1 MAAPSIIEND
11 KGIPTYISPTAR
23 QNLAARVGNEP
34 IPVNIGTT
42 MTGNLPK
49 NQEYLQGYAYNR
61 LELGAKTPEQYQ
73 YQAQSS
79 WDAFKNGLT
88 QFGSEAILG
97 TLKSA
102 ATLLDLPQYVN
113 IAMNKEK
120 EYNTL
125 FGEYIDEISE
135 GVRERNPVF
144 GTEEVELANPKFW
157 ASLLPDLGTTVS
169 LFLPTGAAV
178 KGLSLATKG
187 IIGANKA
194 GGIAGKV
201 ANHIIKNRDTYKGV
215 GAAMISRTMES
226 SLEAEQTLK
235 ESYEKY
241 LSEGYGD
248 EQAKELA
255 GKDARNTYVANL
267 PLVLLDAVQYSSLYK
282 GMFNP
287 LRGARAAE
295 RALENTTS
303 NAILK
308 AARGVYKAGKALSG
322 PAIEAGEELLQF
334 GIQKEASKTDSATNT
349 LLEAISNLPNYVSD
363 PEAQKAMI
371 SGAFGGG
378 VFEGL
383 SYAQRKLFKQDAEID
398 DDLRAGK
405 IAGAHYKSL
414 KTFMDIM
421 NEDRIKLEKL
431 QNQGKQDQFIS
442 KVDTFLDAAKSD
454 TDNFKPDDIEELE
467 LVRKNYNEK
476 LADYI
481 NKGFSGDMLNKI
493 VEEDIKATI
502 FSNLKD
508 KLSITKPRSPQVTDR
523 ELRFK
528 ALSLLEEMESNNID
542 FSKTSKIKAG
552 RILREVRREKR
563 TLLEEMQQE
572 PDFELAKLNRKI
584 KPDSKYREALTVQS
598 NIEIATVLANIA
610 NNNLNRYTNKDILKD
625 DIAIDKLIES
635 YKDLSDYKKKFT
647 NPDEYLNYLDKLSKE
662 SNDEDLNIVINSI
675 YDDLIEESLR
685 EDKEVNPIL
694 EQKIA
699 DKNLFE
705 FNKEKITADINA
717 PYDSLISTPIVSTQS
732 NIYLTNNKEIKPG
745 LFLQTKDSKKDIG
758 VVLGIDTKGVRI
770 LDVKTGKIFTDTK
783 DSVNNTLKTGTFRT
797 TTIDGVNYIVA
808 TKMLIDI
815 NTGEIIIPKTLEDKI
830 LFRKATLDVFSTSVI
845 AKIEDSRKKALITS
859 DMMVRDAEKLYAIE
873 QEKPIDKDFGL
884 LARIFNR
891 TFKKTLGINP
901 KLLIE
906 NSVYSLKYYE
916 KGKAVDRIFI
926 YRDKEFSKQIKVN
939 NILQDDPNYDLYDD
953 TINYVSFKRMLFP
966 TKSEIS
972 VRNINKINNEHDAK
986 YIEALQNDEINA
998 KSAIDT
1004 LLLFNSKPND
1014 AVLIDL
1020 INKSELDN
1028 TSIYNFEEL
1037 LNNNLKDN
1045 TSNDKTAFQ
1054 FISDTR
1060 NHIPNLILPANINTL
1075 LTKYDVFTIDD
1086 GKNIPITLENGNSM
1100 HLTNES
1106 GVLFLINKTTKKL
1119 ELGIIETASMDAD
1132 LINLSVAQAFV
1143 ENTLG
1148 IPVYTA
1154 KRIKDDGSEVNDVT
1168 LISLYTYDDVID
1180 FPYKSGYEF
1189 INQLTDSDSMTLE
1202 DETEKALN
1210 RYSLLEKD
1218 INKFI
1223 KEGKTAVKDLVSIIS
1238 GALNRIKYPPKFS
1251 KEISDNQKIKS
1262 YIKDFNDIINN
1273 INQPNV
1279 QDLIVRDE
1287 KDLNNDKSINITRGS
1302 DEVIEEEY
1310 APLVTP
1316 TSIEE
1321 IKTTLSKLN
1330 AKEFIISDDSK
1341 QYIDREGNR
1350 YDRVSSIDKTGE
1362 FKGDNKAANRGTIID
1377 EMLRAFIIDN
1387 NVDIDSIYANH
1398 RLKNETDEFTPEF
1411 INDLKDIF
1419 KQVKNVTEEKGL
1431 TLISDIPTLWGT
1443 IRNKKYA
1450 GTIDLLGID
1459 RDNNIYIIDLKTS
1472 TQDRTDAKGKFY
1484 AGYKKSDSIQQ
1495 SGYAELLRQRT
1506 GLTVKNITL
1515 FPIQTTLNTSTK
1527 KYTKARPN
1535 VTAVT
1540 NDIEKQ
1546 KADVERRRLEEL
1558 SRIAN
1563 KYFPNTKFTNILYHG
1578 TRGQE
1583 RFEQFDENKIGEL
1596 DSGYF
1601 GKGIYLTPNKSVAE
1615 GYAKPYNGIILYT
1628 VVNLQNPLRTDANQA
1643 NSGITLDNNDG
1654 AIVTL
1659 GEDLLGLSEKPVNPN
1674 EVVEVVL
1681 KKADQIQILSEE
1693 ESRQVDEINAK
1704 YDAELDALEQSKPSK
1719 EVKYTML
1726 AEIDRNIFPIDA
1738 KQSEERITGD
1748 RVDNNDIDV
1757 NDYILTN
1764 GDVHVHNGVTFLY
1777 TENRTPGIINPDNTV
1792 TDIKGNKIKKNVKKF
1807 FLRNKYNKVKAALY
1821 NTVSKVK
1828 PLVLNNKYVK
1838 QIIYMDNAAY
1848 SMLSIL
1854 SPEVTKSFND
1864 AGVYLY
1870 GDMILKYYNENNPN
1884 NQITVLNEDVL
1895 KSIKLADVDTY
1906 VQNAINTGSVK
1917 SVIKKLR
1924 YNNLSDYTNDK
1935 GAKSLFRVDAKVL
1948 FDYLLDANYIE
1959 DIKNPKVKEI
1969 RDAVNNFSKTIKE
1982 GELINDYNDIVNKLF
1997 GEVTGANVEE
2007 ALNNL
2012 VKRFNSIKSTY
2023 TKKYKTYTLNPIPEK
2038 EKEPEQPQESQE
2050 IPEEGDFF
2058 IQSDL
2063 FEGVPLQEGQAY
2075 QSANPSKNK
2084 LISADEWRND
2094 FNRIMG
2100 TNYSV
2105 DELKTEHEEINESD
2119 QVQYLY
2125 VGEGV
2130 VEGTTV
2136 YKVISFVEKN
2146 NKKIPLGLVDTL
2158 PNVLKKKKGKYDPK
2172 ETKEFFINIVKLI
2185 AEGKLFPN
2193 QVITGVKGVIGKIMY
2208 TNKHDQRTQLNQ
2220 FKNIDYNIVKVK
2232 NGSLTKHYNDGQTT
2246 IPTSSIINYNKVLD
2260 DSKKN
2265 PRSSFYYMVFPV
2277 SSTKYVL
2284 HMINSEEFMMSDN
2297 DIERLFSIKDYNQ
2310 LLSYANRFN
2319 LTTDVKNFIIANET
2333 NVGTEDFIKK
2343 ALTFFSKNDKGLP
2356 SNVRKVR
2363 NINNFEPSDFQD
2375 IYVNIGIHGFMNTN
2389 FIVSNKYI
2397 TEGDIKINV
2406 EPITRKKDDVTESG
2420 KRKRSIAKG
2429 LVSAKLSRENAL
2441 NNLKRILPEGYDV
2454 RFYET
2459 LIKDGNDYLWGY
2471 VSQNVIGLSD
2481 QGRIGEEYHEA
2492 FHVVFNAFI
2501 NQTERERLLGH
2512 VKNYYKS
2519 NSNNSY
2525 TDEQLSDPEFAEEL
2539 LADLYRD
2546 FALAYDE
2553 QGNKSILSW
2562 IKDIPSAI
2570 IRFFKRLFNLETSI
2584 QRDKQKLDKFFR
2596 SISSGKFTKNSAELI
2611 KSFKA
2616 SKAISLSTFNGTEKA
2631 EIIKMFSSIA
2641 LDDDI
2646 YDLTK
2651 PSTLLNNFSDPEK
2664 SVLTSITGESTLT
2677 ALIKKINKNNSI
2689 TPDNFSKL
2697 QNIVKGLRRDVDV
2710 INNNGI
2716 IELVKSK
2723 DILEPEFGDLHSFLV
2738 KSFAKYGY
2746 IINDANLNEIVYDY
2760 NNENEDI
2767 NNIENEAELEKGEEE
2782 VEQKEGFLIKKFLE
2796 APHLKLRGKAKIL
2809 LSLINTGATDMF
2821 GFGINLKFTPTEA
2834 THKFLSAFG
2843 GSVDVEHLKFRM
2855 QRMSESNDT
2864 FYKHLYEDCEELFL
2878 DKTNVYSELWNTL
2891 GKLSK
2896 ADFYNTYVRQVGMF
2910 DEGSGTFI
2918 TRINANIDDLQSK
2931 LYKKF
2936 RDIETVIKKI
2946 YSDLPKT
2953 DNELLLQK
2961 FAENYT
2967 SQEDVKGTLEN
2978 RIGLTAL
2985 MNFIGYN
2992 DIDETVKSIND
3003 TAPLNYY
3010 QNISKVPNEDL
3021 RALADLFK
3029 SFYVRYDEIYKS
3041 NNFDKLSE
3049 ISKDLNKRDNKILL
3063 SVLAKKLPN
3072 DIASTHRTLDDKLY
3086 YDWQTPNAVSRLI
3099 NLINST
3105 KDVTKIGRET
3115 IPFKTMEEIY
3125 EKYNVDRLYR
3135 HLPIMSNT
3143 NLKYEE
3149 SNGFIT
3155 DVDLTITK
3163 NEVQNY
3169 SSKDLMLEILNN
3181 IQENSFVSPILSDSG
3196 RQVYIG
3202 GIDMVNYDKASLGL
3216 LRLVLIENNRRLT
3229 NGGDTFKNYNN
3240 NKSKLYI
3247 FPELENIL
3255 PDTIVDF
3262 EGLTNTEIN
3271 DLLQEEKYSNI
3282 LTTIKSLVNQNA
3294 LELKNSLIEEEIL
3307 NPDNTWQIDLIRE
3320 PKLKDLNNLDLQLQT
3335 LVANHIFNHTQLVYL
3350 LIGDPAYYKSL
3361 EDLVKRAKQIISPA
3375 SVINVDATFKKKTSN
3390 DYDVSD
3396 IITVDRDMR
3405 VFIEKD
3411 VERDSI
3417 NQPEL
3422 AKLNKEIGNG
3432 YKNVNLTDG
3441 QSITD
3446 DIAYRNRLIAENI
3459 WTDELQEYMDDS
3471 MKGYPASRLTL
3482 EKAGLQI
3489 KEGETKEQY
3498 IFRIRKQS
3506 DFKVIKPYYF
3516 SMINQSED
3524 VVNEETGEVS
3534 TRDFIVPFQKKD
3546 SELRISPYYGLK
3558 TINGVENVM
3567 YNPYYYKLLT
3577 EVFGYTIEQETLR
3590 EIVENGVKKNIV
3602 INNHKV
3608 TYNAKNR
3615 KADIVSFES
3624 TLKTFVKIPKEGN
3637 AIVTVPFE
3645 HWGRQMETPKGH
3657 YNNDVTLGTQIR
3669 KLITKRVNQSA
3680 NIIRRFKNN
3689 VVESV
3694 LVIQEE
3700 FNQLLIDDIKR
3711 AEQRFL
3717 KMVQKGGKRDA
3728 KKVLRLLRTE
3738 INSRN
3743 NPSQYLEALEVIGES
3758 DSNSEILTKLPASH
3772 PFHTEKIQNI
3782 LFSIH
3787 RKKVNRM
3794 KFKSGYKLAN
3804 ASSIGFEK
3812 QPQII
3817 FNNPAN
3823 PKEGIKHFEVY
3834 APIHD
3839 TRLYEFVDEGSG
3851 LIPKSRM
3858 SEIETKYPGILDGVV
3873 YRIPTED
3880 KYSMYKIKI
3889 IGFIADETGAI
3900 FMPDVATTRSGL
3912 DFDID
3917 KMFGMFL
3924 NTPLTLDQYAFNKLE
3939 AMANQ
3944 HNQLINDYISNELS
3958 YSFKVLKRV
3967 VESGLA
3973 SETDI
3978 IGYNNVVA
3986 KMKELDAKLF
3996 EAMNKELNDTDFN
4009 DEYKDYVA
4017 QIESDNKKLQI
4028 MMDILSSE
4036 HTVIEQMT
4044 PGGFEDM
4051 ELHALELQY
4060 IERLSEGYMLDGV
4073 MTKYTK
4079 EEFFTKLEEFR
4090 NLNKKAKQEA
4100 VITKKK
4106 FWDIGNM
4113 SKTIKRMNVG
4123 KKVLGAAANYNAM
4136 SAVVEKYK
4144 ITQGKALK
4152 LEKSEDN
4159 KKIWSIVKY
4168 NNKELKQNI
4177 TDLKDLDEV
4186 QKNIGTGMIVAA
4198 SADNGKTSTLEPL
4211 GIDFDNFTTYVGLY
4225 GYGFPRR
4232 TIEKILKVYN
4242 SYSKKYDTL
4251 DILHTMESNNN
4262 YNITNDRLDY
4272 ALFNQSIED
4281 VDINGNVTINEDI
4294 LSLLQAVD
4302 IVINGSVFPEGKR
4315 GKGAAKQGLRVV
4327 RLFKRLKY
4335 GDNGLGTN
4343 LFESADIVNDIIS
4356 YKQKLA
4362 EERDT
4367 ELSYIMNDPKLFAN
4381 VSRNKMVTG
4390 LEQML
4395 TIMGIPFNM
4404 IKIYSKY
4411 RIPEEY
4417 TKKFYYAIYSYLHK
4431 NYIDEFNNPNR
4442 YDNMQGEYKK
4452 KVTRVTNAVNHLRD
4466 FKKAYPNNIFL
4477 KQLNIDTVSNKIFF
4491 TEERKKDDAL
4501 IESTMDD
4508 FQKLLDSNEYIIVT
4522 DKYTG
4527 KEVKIN
4533 TSDFANDLVYYTIQ
4547 AYGFTYNYQSFS
4559 YLIPPDYYNDNIKNY
4574 TASITDLFNKTIEN
4588 EGIMNSIHV
4597 EFLLNNPDMIKR
4609 DTFGIERTYQ
4619 NYTLLIE
4626 DYIEFLKLQ
4635 SLDDKE
4641 YLEKIPS
4648 IVGNSFLEQMFSLGV
4663 DRPLGSL
4670 TYQNPFNEGSN
4681 KNKLNPQSVLTLM
4694 KDFTVEPMKFYTVF
4708 KYKGEVFVKIEEDDF
4723 SVKYMIAK
4731 SNNVINSKSFQS
4743 RLTEKIQGLRNIKAI
4758 NVTDATAT
4766 QYVDYGLYSQSF
4778 MMSYLPDVSG
4788 DLNIPRVKSREQRLS
4803 TIDAVYR
4810 PVETVDK
4817 VKIIDI
4823 LTQQRKPGTSTFIK
4837 TLYDL
4842 ANKYNVS
4849 VLDIIK
4855 NTGDVGNTTLY
4866 NELVQKSNS
4875 KNLEVDFHYFDD
4887 ILTISE
4893 SSVQEKE
4900 GEENGNEL
4908 PQTIFDVIR
4917 KLNETIGSNLDNL
4930 LLNLKDEY
4938 AGKLIYATPGAGKT
4952 FIASMSKNVIDF
4964 DNLLAQHITKID
4976 STAVRQP
4983 GQTIQNFIYSNIGV
4997 FGFQNNAYNEAL
5009 KLMKNGYT
5017 VLTGSKELIK
5027 VSDYVFTMPSTQ
5039 RFNKESPESKAIRLQ
5054 EEIELANRFNKPIT
5068 EISNLQD
5075 VLVEKPRVEETKLT
5089 VEIINSKYTRA
5100 DVMNNPDT
5108 AYVFTEN
5115 TYSMSE
5121 FPDRVGGG
5129 TAVIRGLKNAYG
5141 IVTRKK
5147 YDYDTK
5153 EKVDYADTP
5162 EDFQEFTEI
5171 NETLIDYIKESGK
5184 SKIVFP
5190 PRFANDKAKLPTRF
5204 AEWLQTALLDNF
5216 GLVTE
5221 LNFTKTGLISK
5232 SVLSQQDDIQSKI
5245 DFQVE
5250 TSGNTIGEMYR
5261 NRTIKN
5267 ASADA
5272 TIAIAVNFETPGE
5285 KLTKSS
5291 VVNQGKKY
5299 IPIDA
5304 KVLEVTESR
5313 VNKVVDM
5320 LNSVNAKTLNIAGNG
5335 IYTMKGLYT
5344 QEQLDEFS
5352 YQLLKA
5358 ITESPNLKNKIVSI
5372 RSGGQTGF
5380 DEAGA
5385 KAGIRLGIPTTVLAP
5400 KGWSFRNIDSMD
5412 ISNEKMF
5419 KERFKTIQQPETQT
5433 KIKYSNEELKQNSN
5447 IENDAIKFTRKDS
5460 QTDKG
5465 YFEEFSNFTPSNVEI
5480 IDNMGLKY
5488 KTVEH
5493 YYQSQKTLNKLERE
5507 KFTDKSMTANQAKKL
5522 GNNKDELTLRSDWET
5537 IKYDVMREGLRQK
5550 FQDKSFMDLLKST
5563 GNKQI
5568 IEWTWW
5574 GDKIWGMS
5582 DKDSKGANAL
5592 GKLLME
5598 LRGTTDT
5605 NEFDKGSGFENE
5617 DNCKTRK

>member
-1 MAAPSIIEND
+1 
-11 KGIPTYISPTAR
+11 
-23 QNLAARVGNEP
+23 
-34 IPVNIGTT
+34 
-42 MTGNLPK
+42 
-49 NQEYLQGYAYNR
+49 
-61 LELGAKTPEQYQ
+61 
-73 YQAQSS
+73 
-79 WDAFKNGLT
+79 
-88 QFGSEAILG
+88 
-97 TLKSA
+97 
-102 ATLLDLPQYVN
+102 
-113 IAMNKEK
+113 
-120 EYNTL
+120 
-125 FGEYIDEISE
+125 
-135 GVRERNPVF
+135 
-144 GTEEVELANPKFW
+144 
-157 ASLLPDLGTTVS
+157 
-169 LFLPTGAAV
+169 
-178 KGLSLATKG
+178 
-187 IIGANKA
+187 
-194 GGIAGKV
+194 
-201 ANHIIKNRDTYKGV
+201 
-215 GAAMISRTMES
+215 
-226 SLEAEQTLK
+226 
-235 ESYEKY
+235 
-241 LSEGYGD
+241 
-248 EQAKELA
+248 
-255 GKDARNTYVANL
+255 
-267 PLVLLDAVQYSSLYK
+267 
-282 GMFNP
+282 
-287 LRGARAAE
+287 
-295 RALENTTS
+295 
-303 NAILK
+303 
-308 AARGVYKAGKALSG
+308 
-322 PAIEAGEELLQF
+322 
-334 GIQKEASKTDSATNT
+334 
-349 LLEAISNLPNYVSD
+349 
-363 PEAQKAMI
+363 
-371 SGAFGGG
+371 

-383 SYAQRKLFKQDAEID
+383 SYAQRKLFKKDAEID
-398 DDLRAGK
+398 NDLEAGRV
-405 IAGAHYKSL
+405 AGAHYKSM

-431 QNQGKQDQFIS
+431 TNEGRANQHIPKADS
-442 KVDTFLDAAKSD
+442 FLEAAKFD
-454 TDNFKPDDIEELE
+454 TDSFTPEDIKTLEELKSKYADRT
-467 LVRKNYNEK
+467 L
-476 LADYI
+476 DYI
-481 NKGFSGDMLNKI
+481 NKGFKGEQLDKI
-493 VEEDIKATI
+493 VEEDMKATI
-502 FSNLKD
+502 FTNLKD
-508 KLSITKPRSPQVTDR
+508 KLAVTKPNSPQVTDK
-523 ELRFK
+523 ELRLK

-563 TLLEEMQQE
+563 ELLKEMQQE
-572 PDFELAKLNRKI
+572 PDFNPEKLNRKI

-598 NIEIATVLANIA
+598 NIETATVLANIA

-625 DIAIDKLIES
+625 DIAIDKMLES
-635 YKDLSDYKKKFT
+635 YEDLLDYKDKFNT
-647 NPDEYLNYLDKLSKE
+647 PDEYINYLDKLSK
-662 SNDEDLNIVINSI
+662 DAKDKDLDFVINSI

-685 EDKEVNPIL
+685 EGKEVNPIL
-694 EQKIA
+694 EQKIT

-705 FNKEKITADINA
+705 FNKQKITADVNA
-717 PYDSLISTPIVSTQS
+717 PYDSLISTPIISTQS
-732 NIYLTNNKEIKPG
+732 SISLTNNKEIKPG
-745 LFLQTKDSKKDIG
+745 LFLQTKDTKKDIG

-845 AKIEDSRKKALITS
+845 AKIEDSRKKALIDS
-859 DMMVRDAEKLYAIE
+859 DMMVMDAEKLYAIDK
-873 QEKPIDKDFGL
+873 QDQPIDKDFGL

-939 NILQDDPNYDLYDD
+939 NVLQDDPNYDLYDD
-953 TINYVSFKRMLFP
+953 TISYVSFKRMLFP
-966 TKSEIS
+966 TKSEID

-998 KSAIDT
+998 QSAIDT
-1004 LLLFNSKPND
+1004 LILFNSKPNS
-1014 AVLIDL
+1014 AVLLDL
-1020 INKSELDN
+1020 INKNELDN
-1028 TSIYNFEEL
+1028 ASIYDFEEL

-1045 TSNDKTAFQ
+1045 KSNDKTASQ

-1060 NHIPNLILPANINTL
+1060 NHVPNLVLPANITAL
-1075 LTKYDVFTIDD
+1075 LKDYDVFTIDD
-1086 GKNIPITLENGNSM
+1086 GKNIPITLDNGNTM

-1106 GVLFLINKTTKKL
+1106 GVLFLIKKDTKKL
-1119 ELGIIETASMDAD
+1119 ELGIIEGIIETASMDAD

-1154 KRIKDDGSEVNDVT
+1154 KRIKADGSEVNDVT
-1168 LISLYTYDDVID
+1168 LISLYTYDDVND

-1202 DETEKALN
+1202 DETEKALK

-1218 INKFI
+1218 VNKFI
-1223 KEGKTAVKDLVSIIS
+1223 KEGKTTVKDLVSIIS
-1238 GALNRIKYPPKFS
+1238 GALSRIKYPPKFS
-1251 KEISDNQKIKS
+1251 KEISDNEKIKS
-1262 YIKDFNDIINN
+1262 YIKEFNDIIIN

-1287 KDLNNDKSINITRGS
+1287 KDLNSDKSINITRGS

-1310 APLVTP
+1310 APLVIP

-1321 IKTTLSKLN
+1321 IKTALSKLN
-1330 AKEFIISDDSK
+1330 TKEFTISDDSK

-1362 FKGDNKAANRGTIID
+1362 FKGDGKAANRGTIID
-1377 EMLRAFIIDN
+1377 EMLRAFIIDS
-1387 NVDIDSIYANH
+1387 NVDIDSMYANH
-1398 RLKNETDEFTPEF
+1398 RLKNDTEEFTPEF

-1419 KQVKNVTEEKGL
+1419 KQVKDITEEKGL

-1459 RDNNIYIIDLKTS
+1459 RNNNIYIIDLKTS
-1472 TQDRTDAKGKFY
+1472 TQDRTDATGKFY
-1484 AGYKKSDSIQQ
+1484 AGYKKSDSNQQ

-1506 GLTVKNITL
+1506 GLTVMNITL
-1515 FPIQTTLNTSTK
+1515 FPIQTTLNKSTK
-1527 KYTKARPN
+1527 KYTKAQVNARVVN
-1535 VTAVT
+1535 NQIDISINEYNEFIDKGIVTENRLNIIANKVKNNEVLSPEET
-1540 NDIEKQ
+1540 AMYSAKTFEINNILVELKNKIDDI
-1546 KADVERRRLEEL
+1546 ERRRKENLEDTGDPFDYV
-1558 SRIAN
+1558 SNQPR
-1563 KYFPNTKFTNILYHG
+1563 TDG
-1578 TRGQE
+1578 
-1583 RFEQFDENKIGEL
+1583 RFN
-1596 DSGYF
+1596 
-1601 GKGIYLTPNKSVAE
+1601 A
-1615 GYAKPYNGIILYT
+1615 LYT
-1628 VVNLQNPLRTDANQA
+1628 TTKEAA
-1643 NSGITLDNNDG
+1643 IFNSYQE
-1654 AIVTL
+1654 A
-1659 GEDLLGLSEKPVNPN
+1659 
-1674 EVVEVVL
+1674 
-1681 KKADQIQILSEE
+1681 
-1693 ESRQVDEINAK
+1693 VDWINAK
-1704 YDAELDALEQSKPSK
+1704 YDAELAALEQSKPSQ
-1719 EVKYTML
+1719 EVRYTMS
-1726 AEIDRNIFPIDA
+1726 AEINREIFPEEA

-1748 RVDNNDIDV
+1748 RIDNNDIDV
-1757 NDYILTN
+1757 NDYIVTN
-1764 GDVHVHNGVTFLY
+1764 GEVHVHNGVTFLY
-1777 TENRTPGIINPDNTV
+1777 TEKRTPGIINPDNTV

-1821 NTVSKVK
+1821 NAVSKIK

-1854 SPEVTKSFND
+1854 NPEVTKSFND

-1884 NQITVLNEDVL
+1884 NQVTVLNEDII
-1895 KSIKLADVDTY
+1895 KSINLADVDTY

-1917 SVIKKLR
+1917 SVIKRLR

-1948 FDYLLDANYIE
+1948 FDYLLDANGIA

-2007 ALNNL
+2007 VLKNL
-2012 VKRFNSIKSTY
+2012 VKRFNNIKSTY
-2023 TKKYKTYTLNPIPEK
+2023 TNKYKTYTLNPIPEK
-2038 EKEPEQPQESQE
+2038 EKEPEQPQEPQE

-2063 FEGVPLQEGQAY
+2063 FEGIPLQEGQAY

-2094 FNRIMG
+2094 FNRIMN
-2100 TNYSV
+2100 TNYSEE
-2105 DELKTEHEEINESD
+2105 DLEIEHKEIKESNK
-2119 QVQYLY
+2119 VQYLY
-2125 VGEGV
+2125 IGEGV

-2158 PNVLKKKKGKYDPK
+2158 PNVLKKKQGKYDPK
-2172 ETKEFFINIVKLI
+2172 ETKEFFINIVKLV
-2185 AEGKLFPN
+2185 AEGKLLAN
-2193 QVITGVKGVIGKIMY
+2193 QVITGVIGKINEIRY
-2208 TNKHDQRTQLNQ
+2208 TNKHDQSTQLTQ
-2220 FKNIDYNIVKVK
+2220 FDEIGINYNIVKIR
-2232 NGSLTKHYNDGQTT
+2232 NGSYKHYKDGKET
-2246 IPTSSIINYNKVLD
+2246 IPTSSIINYNKVLGE
-2260 DSKKN
+2260 SLNKN
-2265 PRSSFYYMVFPV
+2265 LDKTIYYIVFPV
-2277 SSTKYVL
+2277 SDSKYVL

-2297 DIERLFSIKDYNQ
+2297 DIEKLFSIKNYNE
-2310 LLSYANRFN
+2310 LLTYANRFN
-2319 LTTDVKNFIIANET
+2319 LFSDVEKFIIANKDIA
-2333 NVGTEDFIKK
+2333 GTEDIIKK
-2343 ALTFFSKNDKGLP
+2343 ALTFFSVNNEGVP
-2356 SNVRKVR
+2356 SNVRKVK
-2363 NINNFEPSDFQD
+2363 NIQQFRASDFKG
-2375 IYVNIGIHGFMNTN
+2375 INVNIGVHGFMNTN
-2389 FIVSNKYI
+2389 FIVSNNYI
-2397 TEGDIKINV
+2397 TEGDTRVKV
-2406 EPITRKKDDVTESG
+2406 EPVARQRDDVTKSD

-2454 RFYET
+2454 RFYES
-2459 LIKDGNDYLWGY
+2459 LIKEGNDYLWGY

-2512 VKNYYKS
+2512 IKNYYKS
-2519 NSNNSY
+2519 NSNNNY
-2525 TDEQLSDPEFAEEL
+2525 TEEQLNDPEFAEEL

-2553 QGNKSILSW
+2553 QGNKSLLDW
-2562 IKDIPSAI
+2562 IKDIPNAI

-2584 QRDKQKLDKFFR
+2584 QRDKQKLDKFFK
-2596 SISSGKFTKNSAELI
+2596 SISSGTFTKNSAELI

-2616 SKAISLSTFNGTEKA
+2616 SKSTSLSTFNGTEKA

-2641 LDDDI
+2641 LDYNI

-2651 PSTLLNNFSDPEK
+2651 PSTLLNDFSDPEK

-2677 ALIKKINKNNSI
+2677 ALIKKINKNGSI

-2697 QNIVKGLRRDVDV
+2697 KDIVKGLRMDVDV
-2710 INNNGI
+2710 IDNNGTL
-2716 IELVKSK
+2716 ELIKTI
-2723 DILEPEFGDLHSFLV
+2723 DEPTFGDLHSFLV

-2746 IINDANLNEIVYDY
+2746 IINDASLNDIVYDY

-2782 VEQKEGFLIKKFLE
+2782 VNQKEGFLIKKFLE

-2843 GSVDVEHLKFRM
+2843 GSVDVDHLKFRIK
-2855 QRMSESNDT
+2855 RMSTSNDA
-2864 FYKHLYEDCEELFL
+2864 FYYNLYEDCEEVFT
-2878 DKTNVYSELWNTL
+2878 DKKNVYSELWNTL

-2896 ADFYNTYVRQVGMF
+2896 ADFFNTYVRQAGMF

-2931 LYKKF
+2931 LYKKY
-2936 RDIETVIKKI
+2936 RDIETVVKKI

-2961 FAENYT
+2961 FAKNYT

-2992 DIDETVKSIND
+2992 DVDETVKSIND
-3003 TAPLNYY
+3003 TTPLNYY
-3010 QNISKVPNEDL
+3010 QNISKVPTEDL

-3029 SFYVRYDEIYKS
+3029 SFYDRYDEIYKS
-3041 NNFDKLSE
+3041 NNFDKLAE
-3049 ISKDLNKRDNKILL
+3049 ISKDLNKRDNKNLL
-3063 SVLAKKLPN
+3063 SVLARKLPN

-3105 KDVTKIGRET
+3105 KDIVKKGIKSEG
-3115 IPFKTMEEIY
+3115 FKTMKEVY
-3125 EKYNVDRLYR
+3125 KDYNIDRLYR

-3155 DVDLTITK
+3155 DGGIATIK
-3163 NEVQNY
+3163 NEVQDY

-3181 IQENSFVSPILSDSG
+3181 IQEDSFVSPILSDSG

-3229 NGGDTFKNYNN
+3229 KGGDSFKNYET

-3262 EGLTNTEIN
+3262 EGLSDIQIN
-3271 DLLQEEKYSNI
+3271 DLLQGEKYSNI
-3282 LTTIKSLVNQNA
+3282 LITIKSLVNQNA
-3294 LELKNSLIEEEIL
+3294 LELKNTLIEEEVL
-3307 NPDNTWQIDLIRE
+3307 NPDNTWQIDLIRKPE
-3320 PKLKDLNNLDLQLQT
+3320 LKDLNDLDLQLQT

-3350 LIGDPAYYKSL
+3350 LVGDPAYYKSL
-3361 EDLVKRAKQIISPA
+3361 EDLVKRAKQIVSPS
-3375 SVINVDATFKKKTSN
+3375 SVINIDATFKKNTKN

-3411 VERDSI
+3411 VEIPSI
-3417 NQPEL
+3417 NLEQL
-3422 AKLNKEIGNG
+3422 DKLGGSVKNQ
-3432 YKNVNLTDG
+3432 YKNNIITDG
-3441 QSITD
+3441 GSIID
-3446 DIAYRNRLIAENI
+3446 DIAYRNRLVAEND
-3459 WTDELQEYMDDS
+3459 WSHELQEYMDEA
-3471 MKGYPASRLTL
+3471 MRGYPASKLTL
-3482 EKAGLQI
+3482 DKAFY
-3489 KEGETKEQY
+3489 KKKDNETKEQY

-3506 DFKVIKPYYF
+3506 ESKVIKPFYF
-3516 SMINQSED
+3516 NMINQSED

-3534 TRDFIVPFQKKD
+3534 RRDFIVPFQKKD
-3546 SELRISPYYGLK
+3546 SEFKISPHYGLK
-3558 TINGVENVM
+3558 TINGVDNIM

-3577 EVFGYTIEQETLR
+3577 EVFGYTIEQEV
-3590 EIVENGVKKNIV
+3590 IMNGKLIP
-3602 INNHKV
+3602 HKI
-3608 TYNAKNR
+3608 TYVAGNR

-3624 TLKTFVKIPKEGN
+3624 TLKTFVKIPKKGN

-3645 HWGRQMETPKGH
+3645 YWGRQMETPKGH

-3694 LVIQEE
+3694 LVVQEE

-3804 ASSIGFEK
+3804 ASSVGFK
-3812 QPQII
+3812 RQPQIVW
-3817 FNNPAN
+3817 NNKEN
-3823 PKEGIKHFEVY
+3823 PKEGINYFEVY

-3851 LIPKSRM
+3851 LIPESRM

-3873 YRIPTED
+3873 DRIPTED

-3900 FMPDVATTRSGL
+3900 IMPDVVTTRSGL

-3924 NTPLTLDQYAFNKLE
+3924 NTPLSRDQYAFNKLE

-3944 HNQLINDYISNELS
+3944 YNQLVEDYINQETT
-3958 YSFKVLKRV
+3958 YSFKELKKRV
-3967 VESGLA
+3967 EGGLA
-3973 SETDI
+3973 SETEKIAYDNI
-3978 IGYNNVVA
+3978 LN
-3986 KMKELDAKLF
+3986 KTKELDTKLF
-3996 EAMNKELNDTDFN
+3996 EAMDKELNDNTEFN
-4009 DEYKDYVA
+4009 DEYTDYIA
-4017 QIESDNKKLQI
+4017 QIESDNKKLHI

-4036 HTVIEQMT
+4036 HTVVEQMT

-4079 EEFFTKLEEFR
+4079 EQFFAKLEEFR
-4090 NLNKKAKQEA
+4090 NLDKKAKQEA

-4152 LEKSEDN
+4152 LEKSEEGKN
-4159 KKIWSIVKY
+4159 IWSIVKY
-4168 NNKELKQNI
+4168 NTNELKQNI
-4177 TDLKDLDEV
+4177 TDLKDLDNI

-4232 TIEKILKVYN
+4232 TIEKMLKVYN
-4242 SYSKKYDTL
+4242 TYLKKYGDL
-4251 DILHTMESNNN
+4251 NILHTVVSNND
-4262 YNITNDRLDY
+4262 YNITNDRLDF

-4281 VDINGNVTINEDI
+4281 VDLEGNVTINQDI

-4343 LFESADIVNDIIS
+4343 LFESANIVNDILY
-4356 YKQKLA
+4356 YKQSLIDAK
-4362 EERDT
+4362 DVQ
-4367 ELSYIMNDPKLFAN
+4367 LSRIINDGELFAN
-4381 VSRNKMVTG
+4381 ISRNKMVTG
-4390 LEQML
+4390 LHQML
-4395 TIMGIPFNM
+4395 EIMGIPKDM
-4404 IKIYSKY
+4404 ISLYSQY
-4411 RIPEEY
+4411 DIPEEY
-4417 TKKFYYAIYSYLHK
+4417 TKKFYYAIYSYLHR
-4431 NYIDEFNNPNR
+4431 NYMDEFNNPNR
-4442 YDNMQGEYKK
+4442 YNNMQGEYKK
-4452 KVTRVTNAVNHLRD
+4452 KVTRITNAINHLRD
-4466 FKKAYPNNIFL
+4466 FKKAYPDNIFL
-4477 KQLNIDTVSNKIFF
+4477 KQLNVDTVSNKMFF

-4508 FQKLLDSNEYIIVT
+4508 FQRLLDSNEYITVT

-4527 KEVKIN
+4527 KEVKMN

-4574 TASITDLFNKTIEN
+4574 TASITDLFNKTIVN
-4588 EGIMNSIHV
+4588 KGITDSIYT
-4597 EFLLNNPDMIKR
+4597 EFLLNNPDFIEK
-4609 DTFGIERTYQ
+4609 DTYGIERRYE
-4619 NYTLLIE
+4619 NYTLLMD

-4635 SLDDKE
+4635 SLNDTEDDRE
-4641 YLEKIPS
+4641 YREKVS
-4648 IVGNSFLEQMFSLGV
+4648 SLMGRNTFLEQIFNIGV
-4663 DRPLGSL
+4663 ERPLGSL
-4670 TYQNPFNEGSN
+4670 TYQNPFYEGNN
-4681 KNKLNPQSVLTLM
+4681 KNKLNSQTVLTLM
-4694 KDFTVEPMKFYTVF
+4694 KDPTAIEAIEFDTSF
-4708 KYKGEVFVKIEEDDF
+4708 KYKGYMFVKIEDNDF
-4723 SVKYMIAK
+4723 SVKYMIAN
-4731 SNNVINSKSFQS
+4731 SNNITNSKSLQS
-4743 RLTEKIQGLRNIKAI
+4743 RLTEQITSFIKNGYIKLANPNTAPSVI
-4758 NVTDATAT
+4758 N

-4788 DLNIPRVKSREQRLS
+4788 DLNIPRIKSREQRLS

-4875 KNLEVDFHYFDD
+4875 TKLEVDFHYFDD
-4887 ILTISE
+4887 VLTISE
-4893 SSVQEKE
+4893 SSVQDKE

-4908 PQTIFDVIR
+4908 PQTMFDVIR

-4964 DNLLAQHITKID
+4964 DNLLAQHITKMD
-4976 STAVRQP
+4976 YTAVRQP
-4983 GQTIQNFIYSNIGV
+4983 GQTIQNFIFSNIGV
-4997 FGFQNNAYNEAL
+4997 PDFQNNAYNEAL

-5027 VSDYVFTMPSTQ
+5027 RSNYVFTMPSTK
-5039 RFNKESPESKAIRLQ
+5039 RFNQESPESKAIKLQ
-5054 EEIELANRFNKPIT
+5054 EEIELANRFNIPIT

-5089 VEIINSKYTRA
+5089 VEITNSKYTRA

-5184 SKIVFP
+5184 SKIIFP
-5190 PRFANDKAKLPTRF
+5190 PGFANDKAKLPTRF

-5232 SVLSQQDDIQSKI
+5232 SVLSQQS
-5245 DFQVE
+5245 
-5250 TSGNTIGEMYR
+5250 
-5261 NRTIKN
+5261 
-5267 ASADA
+5267 
-5272 TIAIAVNFETPGE
+5272 
-5285 KLTKSS
+5285 
-5291 VVNQGKKY
+5291 
-5299 IPIDA
+5299 
-5304 KVLEVTESR
+5304 
-5313 VNKVVDM
+5313 
-5320 LNSVNAKTLNIAGNG
+5320 
-5335 IYTMKGLYT
+5335 
-5344 QEQLDEFS
+5344 
-5352 YQLLKA
+5352 
-5358 ITESPNLKNKIVSI
+5358 
-5372 RSGGQTGF
+5372 
-5380 DEAGA
+5380 
-5385 KAGIRLGIPTTVLAP
+5385 
-5400 KGWSFRNIDSMD
+5400 
-5412 ISNEKMF
+5412 
-5419 KERFKTIQQPETQT
+5419 ETQT
-5433 KIKYSNEELKQNSN
+5433 EINIYAGTGENAELSNFATRPFEAKLGIKPLGKFQNIEGAFQAAKLLYTDEGLSDLNQPILEQLQGANGKSAKSIGKNIQGLNIEDWNDNSSNIMKELMKQSFEQNPNALAKLLATGNATLTHKYKGVEQDNGRFSKILMEVRDELK
-5447 IENDAIKFTRKDS
+5447 
-5460 QTDKG
+5460 
-5465 YFEEFSNFTPSNVEI
+5465 
-5480 IDNMGLKY
+5480 
-5488 KTVEH
+5488 
-5493 YYQSQKTLNKLERE
+5493 
-5507 KFTDKSMTANQAKKL
+5507 
-5522 GNNKDELTLRSDWET
+5522 
-5537 IKYDVMREGLRQK
+5537 
-5550 FQDKSFMDLLKST
+5550 
-5563 GNKQI
+5563 
-5568 IEWTWW
+5568 
-5574 GDKIWGMS
+5574 
-5582 DKDSKGANAL
+5582 
-5592 GKLLME
+5592 
-5598 LRGTTDT
+5598 GTTDT
-5605 NEFDKGSGFENE
+5605 NEFDKGSGFNKECN
-5617 DNCKTRK
+5617 TRK

>member
-102 ATLLDLPQYVN
+102 ATLLDLPQYAN
-113 IAMNKEK
+113 IALNKER

-398 DDLRAGK
+398 DDLKAGK
-405 IAGAHYKSL
+405 IAGAHYKSM

-467 LVRKNYNEK
+467 LVRKNYSEK
-476 LADYI
+476 LADYS
-481 NKGFSGDMLNKI
+481 NKGYSEELLNKI

-502 FSNLKD
+502 FERLAD
-508 KLSITKPRSPQVTDR
+508 KLSTTARNTQLTGS
-523 ELRFK
+523 ELRFR
-528 ALSLLEEMESNNID
+528 ALDMLQQMEESNTD
-542 FSKTSKIKAG
+542 FLTTSKLKSR
-552 RILREVRREKR
+552 RILREIRKEKSDLIKTLREQN
-563 TLLEEMQQE
+563 T
-572 PDFELAKLNRKI
+572 DFDINTFNRKV
-584 KPDSKYREALTVQS
+584 KVDANYREALKVQS
-598 NIEIATVLANIA
+598 NIETAKVLANIA
-610 NNNLNRYTNKDILKD
+610 NNNLNRYVNNDILKD
-625 DIAIDKLIES
+625 DIAIDKLLES
-635 YKDLSDYKKKFT
+635 YEDLSDYKKKFT

-662 SNDEDLNIVINSI
+662 ANDDDLNIVINSI

-685 EDKEVNPIL
+685 EGKEVNPIL
-694 EQKIA
+694 EQKIS

-758 VVLGIDTKGVRI
+758 VVLSIDTKGVKI
-770 LDVKTGKIFTDTK
+770 LDIKTKKVFTDTK
-783 DSVNNTLKTGTFRT
+783 ESVNNTLKTGTFRT

-808 TKMLIDI
+808 TKMLI
-815 NTGEIIIPKTLEDKI
+815 NASTGEVIEPNTLEDKI
-830 LFRKATLDVFSTSVI
+830 LFRKATLDVFSTSTI

-859 DMMVRDAEKLYAIE
+859 EMIVMDAEKLYAIDK
-873 QEKPIDKDFGL
+873 QETPINKDFGL

-953 TINYVSFKRMLFP
+953 TISYVSFKRMLFP

-1060 NHIPNLILPANINTL
+1060 NHIPNLVLPANITTL
-1075 LTKYDVFTIDD
+1075 LKDYDVFTIDD
-1086 GKNIPITLENGNSM
+1086 GKNIPITLENGNTM

-1106 GVLFLINKTTKKL
+1106 GVLFLVNKTTKKL

-1154 KRIKDDGSEVNDVT
+1154 KRIKNDGSEVNDVT
-1168 LISLYTYDDVID
+1168 LISLYTYDDVSD

-1189 INQLTDSDSMTLE
+1189 INQLTDSNSMTLE
-1202 DETEKALN
+1202 DETDKVLT

-1223 KEGKTAVKDLVSIIS
+1223 KEGKTTVNDLVSYINTI
-1238 GALNRIKYPPKFS
+1238 LNVIKYPPKFS
-1251 KEISDNQKIKS
+1251 KEINNNQKVKN
-1262 YIKDFNDIINN
+1262 YIKQFNDIITN

-1287 KDLNNDKSINITRGS
+1287 KDLNDDKQINITRGS

-1310 APLVTP
+1310 APLVIP

-1321 IKTTLSKLN
+1321 VKAALSKLN
-1330 AKEFIISDDSK
+1330 TKEFTISDDSK

-1350 YDRVSSIDKTGE
+1350 YDRISSIDKTGE
-1362 FKGDNKAANRGTIID
+1362 FKGDGKAANRGTIID
-1377 EMLRAFIIDN
+1377 EMLRAFIIDS
-1387 NVDIDSIYANH
+1387 NVDIDSMYANH
-1398 RLKNETDEFTPEF
+1398 RLKNETEEFTPEF

-1419 KQVKNVTEEKGL
+1419 KQVKDITEEKGL

-1459 RDNNIYIIDLKTS
+1459 KNNNIYIIDLKTS
-1472 TQDRTDAKGKFY
+1472 TQDRTDATGKFY
-1484 AGYKKSDSIQQ
+1484 AGYKKSDSNQQ

-1506 GLTVKNITL
+1506 GLTVKKITL
-1515 FPIQTTLNTSTK
+1515 FPIQTVKQNG
-1527 KYTKARPN
+1527 KYVTARPN
-1535 VTAVT
+1535 VTVVT

-1546 KADVERRRLEEL
+1546 KADIERRRKEEL
-1558 SRIAN
+1558 FGNLTSLE
-1563 KYFPNTKFTNILYHG
+1563 FETVDTKG
-1578 TRGQE
+1578 RTRKTTIKTKV
-1583 RFEQFDENKIGEL
+1583 DENGFKYSFETTVDGKSSSTAYPKVTKQEFKNSSIYKNLDQNSKDFIDEL
-1596 DSGYF
+1596 PKDAV
-1601 GKGIYLTPNKSVAE
+1601 ILLQSVAISTDKNSAAGLGNGNITIGYVSKEE
-1615 GYAKPYNGIILYT
+1615 GVKVDDIILKY
-1628 VVNLQNPLRTDANQA
+1628 Q
-1643 NSGITLDNNDG
+1643 
-1654 AIVTL
+1654 
-1659 GEDLLGLSEKPVNPN
+1659 PN
-1674 EVVEVVL
+1674 E
-1681 KKADQIQILSEE
+1681 
-1693 ESRQVDEINAK
+1693 INTK
-1704 YDAELDALEQSKPSK
+1704 YDAELAALEQSKPSQ
-1719 EVKYTML
+1719 EVRYTMS
-1726 AEIDRNIFPIDA
+1726 AEINREIFPEEA

-1748 RVDNNDIDV
+1748 IVDNNDIDV
-1757 NDYILTN
+1757 NDYIVTT

-1777 TENRTPGIINPDNTV
+1777 TENKTPGIINPDNTV
-1792 TDIKGNKIKKNVKKF
+1792 TDIKGNRIKKNIKKF

-1821 NTVSKVK
+1821 NAVSKIK

-1848 SMLSIL
+1848 SMLSNL
-1854 SPEVTKSFND
+1854 NPEVTKSFND

-1870 GDMILKYYNENNPN
+1870 GDMILKYYNENNLN
-1884 NQITVLNEDVL
+1884 NQVTELNEDIL
-1895 KSIKLADVDTY
+1895 KSINLADVDNY
-1906 VQNAINTGSVK
+1906 IQNAINTGSVK

-1935 GAKSLFRVDAKVL
+1935 EAKSLFRVDAKVL
-1948 FDYLLDANYIE
+1948 FDYLLDTNYIA

-1969 RDAVNNFSKTIKE
+1969 RDDVNNFSKTIKE
-1982 GELINDYNDIVNKLF
+1982 GEIINDYNDIVNKLF
-1997 GEVTGANVEE
+1997 GEITGVNIEE
-2007 ALNNL
+2007 ALKNL
-2012 VKRFNSIKSTY
+2012 VKRFNNIKSTY
-2023 TKKYKTYTLNPIPEK
+2023 TNKYKTYTLNPIPEQEEE
-2038 EKEPEQPQESQE
+2038 EKLEEKE

-2063 FEGVPLQEGQAY
+2063 FEGKPLKEGQSY
-2075 QSANPSKNK
+2075 QSANTSKVPLN
-2084 LISADEWRND
+2084 SATQWIID

-2100 TNYSV
+2100 TNYNV
-2105 DELKTEHEEINESD
+2105 DELKTEHEEIKESD

-2125 VGEGV
+2125 VGEDTDEGV
-2130 VEGTTV
+2130 KV
-2136 YKVISFVEKN
+2136 YKVISFVERN
-2146 NKKIPLGLVDTL
+2146 NKKVPLGLVDTL
-2158 PNVLKKKKGKYDPK
+2158 PNVLRKKKDKYEPK
-2172 ETKEFFINIVKLI
+2172 ETKEFFRNIVKLI
-2185 AEGKLFPN
+2185 AEGNLFPN

-2208 TNKHDQRTQLNQ
+2208 TNKHDHRTQLNQ
-2220 FKNIDYNIVKVK
+2220 FTKIDYNIVKIR
-2232 NGSLTKHYNDGQTT
+2232 NGSYKHYNDGKTT

-2260 DSKKN
+2260 DSKSN
-2265 PRSSFYYMVFPV
+2265 PKSSLYYMVFPV

-2284 HMINSEEFMMSDN
+2284 HKIKSEEFMMSDS
-2297 DIERLFSIKDYNQ
+2297 DIENIFSIKDYK
-2310 LLSYANRFN
+2310 LLLTYANRFN
-2319 LTTDVKNFIIANET
+2319 SATNVSNFIEENESI
-2333 NVGTEDFIKK
+2333 VGTEDIIKK
-2343 ALTFFSKNDKGLP
+2343 ALNFFNFNKGVPSSILKVKNL
-2356 SNVRKVR
+2356 
-2363 NINNFEPSDFQD
+2363 NNFEPSDFQD
-2375 IYVNIGIHGFMNTN
+2375 IYVNIGINGFMNTN

-2397 TEGDIKINV
+2397 IEGDIKVNV
-2406 EPITRKKDDVTESG
+2406 EPVARQRDDVTKSD

-2454 RFYET
+2454 RFYES
-2459 LIKDGNDYLWGY
+2459 LIKEGNDYLWGY

-2519 NSNNSY
+2519 NITNSY
-2525 TDEQLSDPEFAEEL
+2525 TDEQLNDPEFAEEL

-2553 QGNKSILSW
+2553 QGNKSLLDW
-2562 IKDIPSAI
+2562 IKNIPNAI
-2570 IRFFKRLFNLETSI
+2570 IRFFKRLFNLERSI
-2584 QRDKQKLDKFFR
+2584 ERDKQKLDKFFR
-2596 SISSGKFTKNSAELI
+2596 SISSGTFTKNSAELI

-2616 SKAISLSTFNGTEKA
+2616 SKASSLSIFNGTEKA

-2651 PSTLLNNFSDPEK
+2651 PSTLLNNFSNPEK
-2664 SVLTSITGESTLT
+2664 SVLTSLTGESTLT
-2677 ALIKKINKNNSI
+2677 SLIKKINKNNSI

-2697 QNIVKGLRRDVDV
+2697 QNIVKGLRKDVD
-2710 INNNGI
+2710 IIDNNGV
-2716 IELVKSK
+2716 IELIKLQ
-2723 DILEPEFGDLHSFLV
+2723 DIEPEFGYLHSFLV

-2767 NNIENEAELEKGEEE
+2767 NNIENETELEKGEEE
-2782 VEQKEGFLIKKFLE
+2782 VNQKEGFLIKKFLE

-2809 LSLINTGATDMF
+2809 LSLINTGATDIF

-2843 GSVDVEHLKFRM
+2843 GSIDVEHLKFRI

-2864 FYKHLYEDCEELFL
+2864 FYKNLYEDCEEVFT
-2878 DKTNVYSELWNTL
+2878 DKETVYSELWNTL

-2896 ADFYNTYVRQVGMF
+2896 ADFFNTYVRPVNIF

-2936 RDIETVIKKI
+2936 RDIETIIKKI

-2961 FAENYT
+2961 FVENYT

-3003 TAPLNYY
+3003 TTPLNYY

-3029 SFYVRYDEIYKS
+3029 SFYVRYDEIYKL

-3049 ISKDLNKRDNKILL
+3049 ISKDLNKRDNKNLL
-3063 SVLAKKLPN
+3063 SILAKKLPN
-3072 DIASTHRTLDDKLY
+3072 DISSTHRTLDDKLY

-3105 KDVTKIGRET
+3105 KDITKKGKET

-3135 HLPIMSNT
+3135 HLPLLSNT

-3155 DVDLTITK
+3155 DGSLAVTK
-3163 NEVQNY
+3163 NEVQDY
-3169 SSKDLMLEILNN
+3169 SSKDLLLEILNN
-3181 IQENSFVSPILSDSG
+3181 IQEDSFVSPILSDSG

-3202 GIDMVNYDKASLGL
+3202 GINMVNYDKASLGL

-3229 NGGDTFKNYNN
+3229 KGGDTFKNYKT

-3255 PDTIVDF
+3255 PTTIVDF
-3262 EGLTNTEIN
+3262 EGLTNTQIN
-3271 DLLQEEKYSNI
+3271 DLLQEEQYSNI
-3282 LTTIKSLVNQNA
+3282 LNTIKALVNQNA
-3294 LELKNSLIEEEIL
+3294 LELKNNLIEEGVL
-3307 NPDNTWQIDLIRE
+3307 NNDNTWEIDLIRKPE
-3320 PKLKDLNNLDLQLQT
+3320 LKDLNNIDLQLQT
-3335 LVANHIFNHTQLVYL
+3335 LIANHIFNHTQLVYL

-3396 IITVDRDMR
+3396 IITVDKDMK

-3417 NQPEL
+3417 NQPDL

-3441 QSITD
+3441 QSIID
-3446 DIAYRNRLIAENI
+3446 DIAYRNRLVAENI

-3489 KEGETKEQY
+3489 KEGETKAQY

-3506 DFKVIKPYYF
+3506 DSRVIKPYYF

-3534 TRDFIVPFQKKD
+3534 RRDFIVPFQKKD
-3546 SELRISPYYGLK
+3546 SEFKISPYYGLK
-3558 TINGVENVM
+3558 TINGVENIM

-3577 EVFGYTIEQETLR
+3577 EVFGYTIEQEV
-3590 EIVENGVKKNIV
+3590 IMNGKLIP
-3602 INNHKV
+3602 HKV
-3608 TYNAKNR
+3608 TYNAENR

-3657 YNNDVTLGTQIR
+3657 FNKDNTLGTQIR
-3669 KLITKRVNQSA
+3669 KLITKRVNQSV
-3680 NIIRRFKNN
+3680 NIVRRFKNN
-3689 VVESV
+3689 IIEPILDV
-3694 LVIQEE
+3694 QKE
-3700 FNQLLIDDIKR
+3700 FNQLLINDIER

-3738 INSRN
+3738 INSRS

-3804 ASSIGFEK
+3804 ASSIGFK
-3812 QPQII
+3812 RQPQIVW
-3817 FNNPAN
+3817 NNSAN

-3851 LIPKSRM
+3851 LIPESRM

-3924 NTPLTLDQYAFNKLE
+3924 NTPLTVDQYAFNKLE

-3944 HNQLINDYISNELS
+3944 HNQLINDYINNELS
-3958 YSFKVLKRV
+3958 YSFKLLKRK

-3978 IGYNNVVA
+3978 IGYKNVLT

-3996 EAMNKELNDTDFN
+3996 DAIDKELNSPEFN
-4009 DEYKDYVA
+4009 DEYQDYVA
-4017 QIESDNKKLQI
+4017 QIESDNKKLHI

-4079 EEFFTKLEEFR
+4079 DEFFAKLEEFR
-4090 NLNKKAKQEA
+4090 NLDKKDKQEA

-4106 FWDIGNM
+4106 FWDIATM

-4136 SAVVEKYK
+4136 SAVVENYK
-4144 ITQGKALK
+4144 ITQSKALK
-4152 LEKSEDN
+4152 LEKSENN

-4168 NNKELKQNI
+4168 DNKELKQNI

-4232 TIEKILKVYN
+4232 TIEKILKTYEF
-4242 SYSKKYDTL
+4242 YSKKYDGL
-4251 DILHTMESNNN
+4251 DILHTLQSNNN
-4262 YNITNDRLDY
+4262 YNITNDRLDF

-4281 VDINGNVTINEDI
+4281 VDVKGNVTINEDI

-4315 GKGAAKQGLRVV
+4315 GKGAAKQGLRIV

-4390 LEQML
+4390 LKQML

-4452 KVTRVTNAVNHLRD
+4452 KVTRITNAVNHLRD
-4466 FKKAYPNNIFL
+4466 FKKAYPDNIFL

-4508 FQKLLDSNEYIIVT
+4508 FQRLLDSNEYIIVT

-4527 KEVKIN
+4527 KEVKMN

-4635 SLDDKE
+4635 SLNDKE

-4758 NVTDATAT
+4758 NVTDSTAT

-4778 MMSYLPDVSG
+4778 IMSYLPDISG

-4866 NELVQKSNS
+4866 NELVQKNNS
-4875 KNLEVDFHYFDD
+4875 KNLEVDFHYFDN

-4893 SSVQEKE
+4893 SSVQDKE

-4908 PQTIFDVIR
+4908 PQTMFDVIK

-4938 AGKLIYATPGAGKT
+4938 VGKLIYATPGAGKT

-4976 STAVRQP
+4976 STVVRKP
-4983 GQTIQNFIYSNIGV
+4983 GESIQNFIYNNIGIS
-4997 FGFQNNAYNEAL
+4997 GFQTNAYNEAL
-5009 KLMKNGYT
+5009 KLMENGYT

-5027 VSDYVFTMPSTQ
+5027 VSDYVFTMPNTK
-5039 RFNKESPESKAIRLQ
+5039 RFSETRKLEELQKEID
-5054 EEIELANRFNKPIT
+5054 LANRFNKPIT

-5075 VLVEKPRVEETKLT
+5075 VLVEKPRVEETKTT
-5089 VEIINSKYTRA
+5089 VEITNSKYTRE
-5100 DVMNNPDT
+5100 DVMNNPNT

-5115 TYSMSE
+5115 KYSIKE

-5147 YDYDTK
+5147 YDYDTG
-5153 EKVDYADTP
+5153 EIVDYADTP

-5190 PRFANDKAKLPTRF
+5190 PGFANDKAKLPTRF
-5204 AEWLQTALLDNF
+5204 AEWLQTTLLDNF

-5221 LNFTKTGLISK
+5221 LNYTKTGLISK
-5232 SVLSQQDDIQSKI
+5232 SVLSQQPETLPQTNQSTL
-5245 DFQVE
+5245 F
-5250 TSGNTIGEMYR
+5250 
-5261 NRTIKN
+5261 N
-5267 ASADA
+5267 ANDK
-5272 TIAIAVNFETPGE
+5272 TLKKG
-5285 KLTKSS
+5285 S
-5291 VVNQGKKY
+5291 VVKY
-5299 IPIDA
+5299 NNEIY
-5304 KVLEVTESR
+5304 LFW
-5313 VNKVVDM
+5313 NKTD
-5320 LNSVNAKTLNIAGNG
+5320 LNKAQLIKTDG
-5335 IYTMKGLYT
+5335 TK
-5344 QEQLDEFS
+5344 FS
-5352 YQLLKA
+5352 G
-5358 ITESPNLKNKIVSI
+5358 TP
-5372 RSGGQTGF
+5372 
-5380 DEAGA
+5380 
-5385 KAGIRLGIPTTVLAP
+5385 
-5400 KGWSFRNIDSMD
+5400 D
-5412 ISNEKMF
+5412 I
-5419 KERFKTIQQPETQT
+5419 
-5433 KIKYSNEELKQNSN
+5433 
-5447 IENDAIKFTRKDS
+5447 
-5460 QTDKG
+5460 
-5465 YFEEFSNFTPSNVEI
+5465 
-5480 IDNMGLKY
+5480 
-5488 KTVEH
+5488 
-5493 YYQSQKTLNKLERE
+5493 NKLEILGNYKTTIYNNVE
-5507 KFTDKSMTANQAKKL
+5507 YIVTDKNNIYSGATGNLVYTGTDNSSITQKENIIRQAKTQTD
-5522 GNNKDELTLRSDWET
+5522 NND
-5537 IKYDVMREGLRQK
+5537 YD
-5550 FQDKSFMDLLKST
+5550 T
-5563 GNKQI
+5563 P
-5568 IEWTWW
+5568 
-5574 GDKIWGMS
+5574 
-5582 DKDSKGANAL
+5582 A
-5592 GKLLME
+5592 
-5598 LRGTTDT
+5598 
-5605 NEFDKGSGFENE
+5605 FDDDYCTK
-5617 DNCKTRK
+5617 

>member
-1 MAAPSIIEND
+1 MAAPSVIEND
-11 KGIPTYISPTAR
+11 KGIPTYISPTAKD
-23 QNLAARVGNEP
+23 NLRLP
-34 IPVNIGTT
+34 STLKRIPVNIGTSIEPS
-42 MTGNLPK
+42 MPLSS
-49 NQEYLQGYAYNR
+49 EYLEGYAYNR
-61 LELGAKTPEQYQ
+61 LSLDAKTPEQYQ
-73 YQAQSS
+73 YQAQSVG
-79 WDAFKNGLT
+79 DAFKNGLM

-113 IAMNKEK
+113 IAMNKER

-135 GVRERNPVF
+135 GIRERNPVF

-178 KGLSLATKG
+178 KGLSLVTKG

-194 GGIAGKV
+194 GGMAGKV
-201 ANHIIKNRDTYKGV
+201 ANHIMKNKDNYKGV

-226 SLEAEQTLK
+226 SLEAEGTLK

-248 EQAKELA
+248 EQAKQMA
-255 GKDARNTYVANL
+255 GEDARNTYVANL
-267 PLVLLDAVQYSSLYK
+267 PLVLLDAVQYTSLYK

-295 RALENTTS
+295 RALANTTS

-322 PAIEAGEELLQF
+322 VAMESGEELLQF
-334 GIQKEASKTDSATNT
+334 GIQKEASESDSGINT
-349 LLEAISNLPNYVSD
+349 LLDAISNLPNYVSD

-383 SYAQRKLFKQDAEID
+383 SYAQRKLFKKDAEID
-398 DDLRAGK
+398 NDLEAGRV
-405 IAGAHYKSL
+405 AGAHYKSM

-431 QNQGKQDQFIS
+431 TNEGRANQHIPKADS
-442 KVDTFLDAAKSD
+442 FLEAARFD
-454 TDNFKPDDIEELE
+454 TDSFTPEDIKTLE
-467 LVRKNYNEK
+467 DLKSKYADRT
-476 LADYI
+476 LDYI
-481 NKGFSGDMLNKI
+481 NKGFKGEQLDKI
-493 VEEDIKATI
+493 VEEDMKATI
-502 FSNLKD
+502 FTNLKD
-508 KLSITKPRSPQVTDR
+508 KLAVTKPNSPQVTDK
-523 ELRFK
+523 ELRLK

-563 TLLEEMQQE
+563 ELLKEMQQE
-572 PDFELAKLNRKI
+572 PDFNPEKLNRKI

-598 NIEIATVLANIA
+598 NIETATVLANIA

-625 DIAIDKLIES
+625 DIAIDKLLES
-635 YKDLSDYKKKFT
+635 YEDLSDYKKKFT
-647 NPDEYLNYLDKLSKE
+647 NPDEYLDYLDKLSKE
-662 SNDEDLNIVINSI
+662 TNDSDLNIVINSI
-675 YDDLIEESLR
+675 YDDLVEESLR
-685 EDKEVNPIL
+685 EGKEVNPIL
-694 EQKIA
+694 EQKIV

-705 FNKEKITADINA
+705 FNKQKITADVNA
-717 PYDSLISTPIVSTQS
+717 PYDSLISTPIISTQS
-732 NIYLTNNKEIKPG
+732 SISLTNNKEIKPG
-745 LFLQTKDSKKDIG
+745 LFLQTKDTKKDIG

-815 NTGEIIIPKTLEDKI
+815 NTGEIIIPNTLEDKI

-845 AKIEDSRKKALITS
+845 AKIEDSRKKALIDS
-859 DMMVRDAEKLYAIE
+859 DMMVMDAEKLYAIDK
-873 QEKPIDKDFGL
+873 QDQPIDKDFGL

-901 KLLIE
+901 KLLVE

-939 NILQDDPNYDLYDD
+939 NVLQDDPNYDLYDD
-953 TINYVSFKRMLFP
+953 TISYVSFKRMLFP
-966 TKSEIS
+966 TKSEID

-998 KSAIDT
+998 QSAIDT
-1004 LLLFNSKPND
+1004 LILFNSKPNG
-1014 AVLIDL
+1014 AVLLDL
-1020 INKSELDN
+1020 INKNELDN
-1028 TSIYNFEEL
+1028 ASIYDFEEL

-1045 TSNDKTAFQ
+1045 KSNDKTASQ

-1060 NHIPNLILPANINTL
+1060 NHVPNLVLPANITVL
-1075 LTKYDVFTIDD
+1075 LKDYDVFTIDD
-1086 GKNIPITLENGNSM
+1086 GKNIPITLDNGNTM

-1106 GVLFLINKTTKKL
+1106 GVLFLIKKDTKKL

-1154 KRIKDDGSEVNDVT
+1154 KRIKADGSEVNDVT
-1168 LISLYTYDDVID
+1168 LISLYTYDDVND

-1223 KEGKTAVKDLVSIIS
+1223 KEGKTTVKDLVSIIS

-1251 KEISDNQKIKS
+1251 KEISDNEKIKS
-1262 YIKDFNDIINN
+1262 YIKEFNDIITN

-1287 KDLNNDKSINITRGS
+1287 KDLNNDKPINITRGS

-1310 APLVTP
+1310 APLVIP

-1321 IKTTLSKLN
+1321 VKTALSKLN
-1330 AKEFIISDDSK
+1330 AKEFTISDDSK

-1362 FKGDNKAANRGTIID
+1362 FKGDSKAANRGTIID
-1377 EMLRAFIIDN
+1377 EMLRAFIIDS
-1387 NVDIDSIYANH
+1387 NVDIDSMYANH

-1419 KQVKNVTEEKGL
+1419 KQVKDITEEKGL

-1459 RDNNIYIIDLKTS
+1459 KNNNIYIIDLKTS
-1472 TQDRTDAKGKFY
+1472 TQDRTDATGKFY
-1484 AGYKKSDSIQQ
+1484 AGYKKSDSNQQ

-1506 GLTVKNITL
+1506 GLTVMNITL
-1515 FPIQTTLNTSTK
+1515 FPIQTTLNKSTK
-1527 KYTKARPN
+1527 KYTKAQVNARVVN
-1535 VTAVT
+1535 NQIDISINEYNDFIDKGIVTENRLNIIANKVKNNEVLSPEET
-1540 NDIEKQ
+1540 AMYSAKTSEINNILVELKNKIDDI
-1546 KADVERRRLEEL
+1546 ERRRLEEFIKKAKQV
-1558 SRIAN
+1558 SKSAKNIIESVESG
-1563 KYFPNTKFTNILYHG
+1563 KSQVFTNV
-1578 TRGQE
+1578 
-1583 RFEQFDENKIGEL
+1583 L
-1596 DSGYF
+1596 DAARDVLS
-1601 GKGIYLTPNKSVAE
+1601 
-1615 GYAKPYNGIILYT
+1615 
-1628 VVNLQNPLRTDANQA
+1628 NLQAPVGNQ
-1643 NSGITLDNNDG
+1643 SYFEYLQ
-1654 AIVTL
+1654 
-1659 GEDLLGLSEKPVNPN
+1659 E
-1674 EVVEVVL
+1674 
-1681 KKADQIQILSEE
+1681 QI
-1693 ESRQVDEINAK
+1693 DAK
-1704 YDAELDALEQSKPSK
+1704 YNAELAALEQPELTQ
-1719 EVKYTML
+1719 EVRYTMS
-1726 AEIDRNIFPIDA
+1726 AEINREIFPEEA

-1757 NDYILTN
+1757 NDYIITN
-1764 GDVHVHNGVTFLY
+1764 GEVNVHNGVTFLY
-1777 TENRTPGIINPDNTV
+1777 TEKRTPGIINPDNTV

-1821 NTVSKVK
+1821 NAISKIK

-1864 AGVYLY
+1864 VGVYLY

-1884 NQITVLNEDVL
+1884 NQVTVLNEDII
-1895 KSIKLADVDTY
+1895 KSINLADVDTY
-1906 VQNAINTGSVK
+1906 VQNAINTGSVQ
-1917 SVIKKLR
+1917 SVIKRLR

-1935 GAKSLFRVDAKVL
+1935 GAKSLFRVDTKVL
-1948 FDYLLDANYIE
+1948 FDYLLDANGIA
-1959 DIKNPKVKEI
+1959 DIKDPKVKEI

-2007 ALNNL
+2007 ALKNL
-2012 VKRFNSIKSTY
+2012 VKRFNNIKSTY
-2023 TKKYKTYTLNPIPEK
+2023 TNKYKTYTLNPIPEK
-2038 EKEPEQPQESQE
+2038 EEEPEQPQE

-2075 QSANPSKNK
+2075 QSANPSKNE
-2084 LISADEWRND
+2084 LNSANEWRND

-2100 TNYSV
+2100 TSYSV

-2136 YKVISFVEKN
+2136 YKVISFVEKG

-2158 PNVLKKKKGKYDPK
+2158 PNVLKKKQGKYDPK
-2172 ETKEFFINIVKLI
+2172 ETKEFFINIVKLV

-2193 QVITGVKGVIGKIMY
+2193 QVIKGVKGVIGKIMY
-2208 TNKHDQRTQLNQ
+2208 TNKHDQRTRLNQ
-2220 FKNIDYNIVKVK
+2220 FTKIDYNIVKIK
-2232 NGSLTKHYNDGQTT
+2232 NGSLAKHYKDGQTR
-2246 IPTSSIINYNKVLD
+2246 IPSSSIINYNKILD
-2260 DSKKN
+2260 ESKKK
-2265 PRSSFYYMVFPV
+2265 PKSSYYYMVFPV

-2310 LLSYANRFN
+2310 LLTYANRFN

-2343 ALTFFSKNDKGLP
+2343 VLPFFSVNDKGLP

-2375 IYVNIGIHGFMNTN
+2375 IYVNIGTHGFMNTN

-2397 TEGDIKINV
+2397 TEGDTKVTV
-2406 EPITRKKDDVTESG
+2406 EPIARQRDDIAPDG
-2420 KRKRSIAKG
+2420 RRKRSIAKG

-2454 RFYET
+2454 RFYEN
-2459 LIKDGNDYLWGY
+2459 LIKEGNDYLWGY

-2512 VKNYYKS
+2512 IKNYYKS

-2525 TDEQLSDPEFAEEL
+2525 TEEQLNDPEFAEEL

-2553 QGNKSILSW
+2553 QGNKSLLDW

-2584 QRDKQKLDKFFR
+2584 QRDKQKLDKFFK
-2596 SISSGKFTKNSAELI
+2596 SISSGTFTKNSAELI

-2616 SKAISLSTFNGTEKA
+2616 SKATSLSTFNGTEKA

-2664 SVLTSITGESTLT
+2664 SVLTSITNESTLT
-2677 ALIKKINKNNSI
+2677 ALIKKINKNGSI

-2697 QNIVKGLRRDVDV
+2697 QNIVKGLRKDVDV
-2710 INNNGI
+2710 IDNNGV

-2746 IINDANLNEIVYDY
+2746 IINDASLNDIVYDY

-2809 LSLINTGATDMF
+2809 LSLINTGATDIF
-2821 GFGINLKFTPTEA
+2821 GFGVNLKFTPTEA

-2843 GSVDVEHLKFRM
+2843 GSVDVDHLKFRI
-2855 QRMSESNDT
+2855 QRMSSSNDT
-2864 FYKHLYEDCEELFL
+2864 FYKNLYNDCENLFYEKEHL
-2878 DKTNVYSELWNTL
+2878 YSELWNTL

-2896 ADFYNTYVRQVGMF
+2896 ADFFNTYVRQAGMF

-2931 LYKKF
+2931 LYKKY

-2967 SQEDVKGTLEN
+2967 SQEDVLGTLEN

-3003 TAPLNYY
+3003 TTPLNYY
-3010 QNISKVPNEDL
+3010 QNISKVPTEDL

-3041 NNFDKLSE
+3041 NNFDKLAE
-3049 ISKDLNKRDNKILL
+3049 ISKDLNKRDNKNLL
-3063 SVLAKKLPN
+3063 SVLARKLPN

-3105 KDVTKIGRET
+3105 KDVTKRGRET

-3155 DVDLTITK
+3155 DGGITTTK

-3181 IQENSFVSPILSDSG
+3181 IQEDSFVSPILSDSG

-3229 NGGDTFKNYNN
+3229 KGGDTFKSYKN

-3247 FPELENIL
+3247 FPELESIL

-3262 EGLTNTEIN
+3262 EGLTNTQIN
-3271 DLLQEEKYSNI
+3271 DLLQGEQYSNI

-3294 LELKNSLIEEEIL
+3294 LELKNTLIEEEVL
-3307 NPDNTWQIDLIRE
+3307 NPDNTWEIDLIRKPE
-3320 PKLKDLNNLDLQLQT
+3320 LKELNNLDLQLQT

-3375 SVINVDATFKKKTSN
+3375 SVINVDATFKKKTKN
-3390 DYDVSD
+3390 DYDVSG

-3417 NQPEL
+3417 NQPDL

-3446 DIAYRNRLIAENI
+3446 DIAYRNRLVAENI

-3489 KEGETKEQY
+3489 KEGETKAQY

-3506 DFKVIKPYYF
+3506 DSRVIKPYYF

-3546 SELRISPYYGLK
+3546 SEFKISPYYGLK
-3558 TINGVENVM
+3558 TINGVENIM

-3590 EIVENGVKKNIV
+3590 EIVENGVKRNIV
-3602 INNHKV
+3602 VNNHKV

-3657 YNNDVTLGTQIR
+3657 FNKDNTLGTQIR

-3694 LVIQEE
+3694 LVVQEE

-3738 INSRN
+3738 INSRS

-3804 ASSIGFEK
+3804 ASSIGFK
-3812 QPQII
+3812 RQPQIV
-3817 FNNPAN
+3817 FNNSAN

-3851 LIPKSRM
+3851 LIPESRM
-3858 SEIETKYPGILDGVV
+3858 SEIEAKYPGILDGVV

-3996 EAMNKELNDTDFN
+3996 EAINKELNDTDFN
-4009 DEYKDYVA
+4009 DEYQDYVA
-4017 QIESDNKKLQI
+4017 QIESDNKKLHI

-4079 EEFFTKLEEFR
+4079 EEFFAKLEEFR
-4090 NLNKKAKQEA
+4090 NLDKKAKQEA

-4136 SAVVEKYK
+4136 AAVVEKYT
-4144 ITQGKALK
+4144 ITQRKALK

-4159 KKIWSIVKY
+4159 KNIWSIVKY
-4168 NNKELKQNI
+4168 DNKELKQNI
-4177 TDLKDLDEV
+4177 TDLKDLDNI

-4232 TIEKILKVYN
+4232 TIEKMLKVYN
-4242 SYSKKYDTL
+4242 TYLKKYNSL
-4251 DILHTMESNNN
+4251 DIVHTIESDNN

-4281 VDINGNVTINEDI
+4281 VDV
-4294 LSLLQAVD
+4294 LSLLQAID
-4302 IVINGSVFPEGKR
+4302 IVINGSIFPEGKR

-4343 LFESADIVNDIIS
+4343 LFESADIVNDILY
-4356 YKQKLA
+4356 YKQTLA
-4362 EERDT
+4362 EENDF
-4367 ELSYIMNDPKLFAN
+4367 ELSRIMNDPKLFAN

-4390 LEQML
+4390 LHQML
-4395 TIMGIPFNM
+4395 TIMGIPIKM
-4404 IKIYSKY
+4404 IEMYSKY

-4417 TKKFYYAIYSYLHK
+4417 TKKFYYSIYSYLHK
-4431 NYIDEFNNPNR
+4431 NYMDEFNNPNR

-4452 KVTRVTNAVNHLRD
+4452 KVTRITNAINHLRD
-4466 FKKAYPNNIFL
+4466 FKKAYPDNIFL
-4477 KQLNIDTVSNKIFF
+4477 KQLNVDTVSNKMFF

-4508 FQKLLDSNEYIIVT
+4508 FQRLLDSNEYITVT

-4527 KEVKIN
+4527 KEVKMN

-4597 EFLLNNPDMIKR
+4597 EFLLNNPDMFKT
-4609 DTFGIERTYQ
+4609 DTIGIERTYQ

-4635 SLDDKE
+4635 SLDDRE

-4694 KDFTVEPMKFYTVF
+4694 KDFSNEDFKFYTSF
-4708 KYKGEVFVKIEEDDF
+4708 KYKGEVFVKIEENDF

-4731 SNNVINSKSFQS
+4731 SSNVVNSKSLQL

-4766 QYVDYGLYSQSF
+4766 QYIDYGLYSQPF
-4778 MMSYLPDVSG
+4778 MMSYLPDISG
-4788 DLNIPRVKSREQRLS
+4788 DLSIPRIKSREQRLS

-4842 ANKYNVS
+4842 SNKYNVS

-4875 KNLEVDFHYFDD
+4875 TKLEIDFHYFDD
-4887 ILTISE
+4887 VLTISE
-4893 SSVQEKE
+4893 SSVQDKE

-4908 PQTIFDVIR
+4908 PQTMFDVIR

-4983 GQTIQNFIYSNIGV
+4983 GQTIQDFIYNNLGTS
-4997 FGFQNNAYNEAL
+4997 GFQNNAFNEAL
-5009 KLMKNGYT
+5009 KLMENGYT

-5027 VSDYVFTMPSTQ
+5027 RSDYVFTMPSTK
-5039 RFNKESPESKAIRLQ
+5039 RFNQESPESKAIRLQ
-5054 EEIELANRFNKPIT
+5054 EEIELANRFNIPIT

-5089 VEIINSKYTRA
+5089 VEITNSKYTRA

-5190 PRFANDKAKLPTRF
+5190 PGFANDKAKLPTRF

-5221 LNFTKTGLISK
+5221 LNSIKTGLISK
-5232 SVLSQQDDIQSKI
+5232 SVVSQQDKSQQS
-5245 DFQVE
+5245 
-5250 TSGNTIGEMYR
+5250 
-5261 NRTIKN
+5261 
-5267 ASADA
+5267 
-5272 TIAIAVNFETPGE
+5272 
-5285 KLTKSS
+5285 
-5291 VVNQGKKY
+5291 
-5299 IPIDA
+5299 
-5304 KVLEVTESR
+5304 
-5313 VNKVVDM
+5313 
-5320 LNSVNAKTLNIAGNG
+5320 
-5335 IYTMKGLYT
+5335 
-5344 QEQLDEFS
+5344 
-5352 YQLLKA
+5352 
-5358 ITESPNLKNKIVSI
+5358 
-5372 RSGGQTGF
+5372 
-5380 DEAGA
+5380 
-5385 KAGIRLGIPTTVLAP
+5385 
-5400 KGWSFRNIDSMD
+5400 
-5412 ISNEKMF
+5412 
-5419 KERFKTIQQPETQT
+5419 
-5433 KIKYSNEELKQNSN
+5433 
-5447 IENDAIKFTRKDS
+5447 
-5460 QTDKG
+5460 
-5465 YFEEFSNFTPSNVEI
+5465 
-5480 IDNMGLKY
+5480 
-5488 KTVEH
+5488 
-5493 YYQSQKTLNKLERE
+5493 
-5507 KFTDKSMTANQAKKL
+5507 
-5522 GNNKDELTLRSDWET
+5522 
-5537 IKYDVMREGLRQK
+5537 
-5550 FQDKSFMDLLKST
+5550 
-5563 GNKQI
+5563 
-5568 IEWTWW
+5568 
-5574 GDKIWGMS
+5574 
-5582 DKDSKGANAL
+5582 
-5592 GKLLME
+5592 
-5598 LRGTTDT
+5598 TDT
-5605 NEFDKGSGFENE
+5605 NDYTTRSGFEDK
-5617 DNCKTRK
+5617 DNCLTRK

>member
-1 MAAPSIIEND
+1 MASPSIIEND
-11 KGIPTYISPTAR
+11 KGTPKYLSPDIER
-23 QNLAARVGNEP
+23 NKSMPSSMKR
-34 IPVNIGTT
+34 IPVNIGASIET
-42 MTGNLPK
+42 NLPL
-49 NQEYLQGYAYNR
+49 NADYLQGYATER
-61 LELGAKTPEQYQ
+61 LQLDARTPEQYQ

-88 QFGSEAILG
+88 QFGAEAILG
-97 TLKSA
+97 TVKSA

-113 IAMNKEK
+113 IAMNKER

-135 GVRERNPVF
+135 GIRERNPVF

-178 KGLSLATKG
+178 KGLSLVTKG
-187 IIGANKA
+187 IMGANKA
-194 GGIAGKV
+194 GGMAGKV
-201 ANHIIKNRDTYKGV
+201 ANHILNNKDTYKGV

-226 SLEAEQTLK
+226 SLEAEGTLK

-248 EQAKELA
+248 EQAKQMA
-255 GKDARNTYVANL
+255 GEDARNTYVANL
-267 PLVLLDAVQYSSLYK
+267 PLVLLDAVQYTSLYK

-295 RALENTTS
+295 RALANTTS

-308 AARGVYKAGKALSG
+308 AARGVYRAGKAVSG
-322 PAIEAGEELLQF
+322 VAMESGEELLQF
-334 GIQKEASKTDSATNT
+334 GIQKEASESDSGINT
-349 LLEAISNLPNYVSD
+349 LLDAISNLPNYVSD

-383 SYAQRKLFKQDAEID
+383 SYAQRKLFKKDAEID
-398 DDLRAGK
+398 NDLEAGRV
-405 IAGAHYKSL
+405 AGAHYKSM

-431 QNQGKQDQFIS
+431 TNEGRANQHIPKADS
-442 KVDTFLDAAKSD
+442 FLEAAKFD
-454 TDNFKPDDIEELE
+454 TDSFTPEDIKTLEEL
-467 LVRKNYNEK
+467 KNKY
-476 LADYI
+476 ADRTFDYI
-481 NKGFSGDMLNKI
+481 NKGFKGEQLNKI
-493 VEEDIKATI
+493 VEEDMKATI
-502 FSNLKD
+502 FTNLKD
-508 KLSITKPRSPQVTDR
+508 KLAVTKPNSPQVTDK
-523 ELRFK
+523 ELRLK

-563 TLLEEMQQE
+563 ELLKEMQQE
-572 PDFELAKLNRKI
+572 PDFNPEKLNRKI

-598 NIEIATVLANIA
+598 NIETATVLANIA

-625 DIAIDKLIES
+625 DIAIDKMLES
-635 YKDLSDYKKKFT
+635 YEDLLDYKDKFNT
-647 NPDEYLNYLDKLSKE
+647 PDEYINYLDKLSKDAK
-662 SNDEDLNIVINSI
+662 DEDLDFVINSI

-685 EDKEVNPIL
+685 EGKEVNPIL
-694 EQKIA
+694 EQKIT

-705 FNKEKITADINA
+705 FNKQKITADVNA
-717 PYDSLISTPIVSTQS
+717 PYDSLISTPIISTQS
-732 NIYLTNNKEIKPG
+732 SISLTNNKEIKPG
-745 LFLQTKDSKKDIG
+745 LFLQTKDTKKDIG

-845 AKIEDSRKKALITS
+845 AKIEDSRKKALIDS
-859 DMMVRDAEKLYAIE
+859 DMMVMDAEKLYAIDK
-873 QEKPIDKDFGL
+873 QDQPIDKDFGL

-939 NILQDDPNYDLYDD
+939 NVLQDDPNYDLYDD
-953 TINYVSFKRMLFP
+953 TISYVSFKRMLFP
-966 TKSEIS
+966 TKSEID

-998 KSAIDT
+998 QSAIDT
-1004 LLLFNSKPND
+1004 LILFNSRPNG
-1014 AVLIDL
+1014 AVLLDL
-1020 INKSELDN
+1020 INKNELDN
-1028 TSIYNFEEL
+1028 ASIYDFEEL

-1045 TSNDKTAFQ
+1045 KSNDKTASQ

-1060 NHIPNLILPANINTL
+1060 NHVPNLVLPTNITAL
-1075 LTKYDVFTIDD
+1075 LKDYDVFTIDD
-1086 GKNIPITLENGNSM
+1086 GKNIPITLDNGNTM

-1106 GVLFLINKTTKKL
+1106 GVLFLIKKDTKKL

-1154 KRIKDDGSEVNDVT
+1154 KRIKADGSEVNDVT
-1168 LISLYTYDDVID
+1168 LISLYTYDDVND

-1202 DETEKALN
+1202 NETEKALK

-1223 KEGKTAVKDLVSIIS
+1223 KEGKTTVKDLVSIIS
-1238 GALNRIKYPPKFS
+1238 GALSRIKYPPKFS
-1251 KEISDNQKIKS
+1251 KEISDNEKIKS
-1262 YIKDFNDIINN
+1262 YIKEFNDIITN

-1287 KDLNNDKSINITRGS
+1287 KDLNSDKSINITRGS

-1310 APLVTP
+1310 APLVIP

-1321 IKTTLSKLN
+1321 VKAALSKLN
-1330 AKEFIISDDSK
+1330 TKEFTISDDSK

-1362 FKGDNKAANRGTIID
+1362 FKGDGKAANRGTIID
-1377 EMLRAFIIDN
+1377 EMLRAFIIDS

-1398 RLKNETDEFTPEF
+1398 RLKNETEEFTPEF

-1419 KQVKNVTEEKGL
+1419 KQVKDITEEKGL

-1459 RDNNIYIIDLKTS
+1459 RNNNIYIIDLKTS
-1472 TQDRTDAKGKFY
+1472 TQDRTDATGKFY
-1484 AGYKKSDSIQQ
+1484 AGYKKSDSNQQ

-1506 GLTVKNITL
+1506 GLTVKKITL
-1515 FPIQTTLNTSTK
+1515 FPIQTTLNKSTK
-1527 KYTKARPN
+1527 KYTKAQVNARVVN
-1535 VTAVT
+1535 NQLDISINEYNDFIDKGIVTENRLNIIANKVKNNEVLSPEET
-1540 NDIEKQ
+1540 AMYSAKTSEINNILVELKNKIDDI
-1546 KADVERRRLEEL
+1546 ERRRQEEL
-1558 SRIAN
+1558 KGQYGAGFRLQKRTDTINEELTERNIGSIEKAIQQGIEKGKTANEILGILNGLSFIPANVGNGTEALRNYLQSRIDGS
-1563 KYFPNTKFTNILYHG
+1563 NITYQQVH
-1578 TRGQE
+1578 
-1583 RFEQFDENKIGEL
+1583 
-1596 DSGYF
+1596 S
-1601 GKGIYLTPNKSVAE
+1601 
-1615 GYAKPYNGIILYT
+1615 NGILT
-1628 VVNLQNPLRTDANQA
+1628 
-1643 NSGITLDNNDG
+1643 
-1654 AIVTL
+1654 
-1659 GEDLLGLSEKPVNPN
+1659 
-1674 EVVEVVL
+1674 
-1681 KKADQIQILSEE
+1681 
-1693 ESRQVDEINAK
+1693 EINAK
-1704 YDAELDALEQSKPSK
+1704 YDAELDALEQSKPSQ
-1719 EVKYTML
+1719 EVRYTMS
-1726 AEIDRNIFPIDA
+1726 AEINREIFPEEA

-1757 NDYILTN
+1757 NDYIVTN

-1821 NTVSKVK
+1821 NAISKIK

-1884 NQITVLNEDVL
+1884 NQVTVLNEDII
-1895 KSIKLADVDTY
+1895 KSINLADVDTY
-1906 VQNAINTGSVK
+1906 VQNAINTGSVQ
-1917 SVIKKLR
+1917 SVIKRLR

-1935 GAKSLFRVDAKVL
+1935 GAKSLFRVDTKVL
-1948 FDYLLDANYIE
+1948 FDYLLDANGIA
-1959 DIKNPKVKEI
+1959 DIKDPKVKEI

-2007 ALNNL
+2007 ALKNL
-2012 VKRFNSIKSTY
+2012 VKRFNNIKSTY
-2023 TKKYKTYTLNPIPEK
+2023 TNKYKTYTLNPIPEK
-2038 EKEPEQPQESQE
+2038 EKEPEQPQEPQE

-2063 FEGVPLQEGQAY
+2063 FEGIPLQEGQAY
-2075 QSANPSKNK
+2075 QSANPSKNE
-2084 LISADEWRND
+2084 LNSANEWRND

-2100 TNYSV
+2100 TSYSV

-2130 VEGTTV
+2130 VEGITV
-2136 YKVISFVEKN
+2136 YKVISFVEKG
-2146 NKKIPLGLVDTL
+2146 NKKVPLGLVDTL
-2158 PNVLKKKKGKYDPK
+2158 PNVLKKKQGKYDPK

-2185 AEGKLFPN
+2185 TEGKLLPN

-2208 TNKHDQRTQLNQ
+2208 TNKHEQRTRLNQ
-2220 FKNIDYNIVKVK
+2220 FTKIDYNIVKVK
-2232 NGSLTKHYNDGQTT
+2232 NGSLAKHYNDGQTR
-2246 IPTSSIINYNKVLD
+2246 IPSSSIINYNKILD
-2260 DSKKN
+2260 ESKKKPN
-2265 PRSSFYYMVFPV
+2265 SSFYYMVFPV

-2310 LLSYANRFN
+2310 LLTYANRFN
-2319 LTTDVKNFIIANET
+2319 LFSDVEKFIIANKDI
-2333 NVGTEDFIKK
+2333 VGTEDIIKK
-2343 ALTFFSKNDKGLP
+2343 ALTFFSKNDKNLP

-2363 NINNFEPSDFQD
+2363 NIINFEPSDFQD
-2375 IYVNIGIHGFMNTN
+2375 IYVNIGVNGFMNTN

-2397 TEGDIKINV
+2397 TEGDTKVTV

-2454 RFYET
+2454 RFYEN
-2459 LIKDGNDYLWGY
+2459 LIKEGNDYLWGY

-2512 VKNYYKS
+2512 IKNYYKS

-2525 TDEQLSDPEFAEEL
+2525 TEEQLNDVDFAEEL

-2553 QGNKSILSW
+2553 QGNKSLLDW
-2562 IKDIPSAI
+2562 IKGIPSAI

-2584 QRDKQKLDKFFR
+2584 QRDKQKLDKFFK
-2596 SISSGKFTKNSAELI
+2596 SISSGTFTKNSAELI

-2616 SKAISLSTFNGTEKA
+2616 SKATSLSTFNGTEKA

-2664 SVLTSITGESTLT
+2664 SVLTSITNESTLT
-2677 ALIKKINKNNSI
+2677 ALIKKINKNGSI

-2710 INNNGI
+2710 IDNNGV

-2746 IINDANLNEIVYDY
+2746 IINDASLNDIVYDY

-2809 LSLINTGATDMF
+2809 LSLINTGATDIF

-2843 GSVDVEHLKFRM
+2843 GSVDVDHLKFRM

-2864 FYKHLYEDCEELFL
+2864 FYKHLYEDCEEVFT

-2896 ADFYNTYVRQVGMF
+2896 ADFFNTYVRQASMF

-3003 TAPLNYY
+3003 TTPLNYY
-3010 QNISKVPNEDL
+3010 QNISKVPTEDL

-3041 NNFDKLSE
+3041 NNFDKLAE

-3063 SVLAKKLPN
+3063 SVLARKLPN

-3105 KDVTKIGRET
+3105 KDVTKRGKET
-3115 IPFKTMEEIY
+3115 IPFKTMEKIY

-3155 DVDLTITK
+3155 DGGITTTK

-3202 GIDMVNYDKASLGL
+3202 GIDMVDYDKASLGL

-3229 NGGDTFKNYNN
+3229 KGGDTFKSYKN

-3247 FPELENIL
+3247 FPELESIL
-3255 PDTIVDF
+3255 PDTIVNF

-3271 DLLQEEKYSNI
+3271 DLLQGEQYSNI

-3294 LELKNSLIEEEIL
+3294 LELKNTLIEEEVL

-3320 PKLKDLNNLDLQLQT
+3320 PKLKELNNLDLQLQT

-3350 LIGDPAYYKSL
+3350 LVGDPAYYKSL
-3361 EDLVKRAKQIISPA
+3361 EDLVKRAKQIVSPS
-3375 SVINVDATFKKKTSN
+3375 SVINIDATFKKKTSN

-3396 IITVDRDMR
+3396 IITVDKDMK

-3411 VERDSI
+3411 IEEDSI
-3417 NQPEL
+3417 NQPDL
-3422 AKLNKEIGNG
+3422 AKLNKEIGKS
-3432 YKNVNLTDG
+3432 YKNVNKTDG
-3441 QSITD
+3441 QSRID

-3482 EKAGLQI
+3482 EKAGLQM
-3489 KEGETKEQY
+3489 KEGETKAQY

-3506 DFKVIKPYYF
+3506 DSRVIKPFYF

-3524 VVNEETGEVS
+3524 VVNEETGEIS
-3534 TRDFIVPFQKKD
+3534 RRDFIVPFQKKD

-3558 TINGVENVM
+3558 TINGVENIM
-3567 YNPYYYKLLT
+3567 YNPQYYDDLT
-3577 EVFGYTIEQETLR
+3577 KVFGYTIEQEVL
-3590 EIVENGVKKNIV
+3590 EKVVENGVTKTRVKIP
-3602 INNHKV
+3602 HKV
-3608 TYNAKNR
+3608 TYDARNR
-3615 KADIVSFES
+3615 KADIISYES

-3657 YNNDVTLGTQIR
+3657 FNKDNTLGTQIR

-3694 LVIQEE
+3694 LVVQEE

-3717 KMVQKGGKRDA
+3717 KMVQKDGKRDA

-3738 INSRN
+3738 INSRS

-3804 ASSIGFEK
+3804 ASSVGFK
-3812 QPQII
+3812 RQPQIV
-3817 FNNPAN
+3817 FNNSAN

-3851 LIPKSRM
+3851 LIPESRM
-3858 SEIETKYPGILDGVV
+3858 SEIEAKYPGILDGVV

-3917 KMFGMFL
+3917 KMFGFFI
-3924 NTPLTLDQYAFNKLE
+3924 NTPLSRDQYAFNKLE

-3944 HNQLINDYISNELS
+3944 HNQLINDYINNELS
-3958 YSFKVLKRV
+3958 YSFKLLKRK

-3986 KMKELDAKLF
+3986 KMEELDTKLF
-3996 EAMNKELNDTDFN
+3996 EAINKELNDTDFN
-4009 DEYKDYVA
+4009 DEYQDYVA
-4017 QIESDNKKLQI
+4017 QIESDNKKLHI

-4036 HTVIEQMT
+4036 HTVVEQMT

-4079 EEFFTKLEEFR
+4079 EQFFAKLEEFR
-4090 NLNKKAKQEA
+4090 NLDKKDKQEA

-4136 SAVVEKYK
+4136 AAVVENYK

-4152 LEKSEDN
+4152 LEILEDG
-4159 KKIWSIVKY
+4159 KKHYEIVKY
-4168 NNKELKQNI
+4168 NNKRLKTNI
-4177 TDLKDLDEV
+4177 TDLSDLDDI
-4186 QKNIGTGMIVAA
+4186 QKNIGTGMVVAA

-4262 YNITNDRLDY
+4262 YNITNDRLDF

-4281 VDINGNVTINEDI
+4281 IDVNGNVTINEDI
-4294 LSLLQAVD
+4294 LSLLQAVN
-4302 IVINGSVFPEGKR
+4302 IVIHGSILPEGKR

-4367 ELSYIMNDPKLFAN
+4367 ELSYIMNDSKLFAN

-4390 LEQML
+4390 LKQML

-4431 NYIDEFNNPNR
+4431 NYMDEFNNPNR

-4452 KVTRVTNAVNHLRD
+4452 KVTRITNAVNHLRD
-4466 FKKAYPNNIFL
+4466 FKKAYPDNIFL
-4477 KQLNIDTVSNKIFF
+4477 KQLSVDTVSNKMFF

-4508 FQKLLDSNEYIIVT
+4508 FQRLLDSNEYITVT

-4527 KEVKIN
+4527 KEVKMN

-4597 EFLLNNPDMIKR
+4597 EFLLNNPDMIKE
-4609 DTFGIERTYQ
+4609 DTIGIERTYQ

-4635 SLDDKE
+4635 SLNDRE

-4694 KDFTVEPMKFYTVF
+4694 KDFTVEPMKFYTSF
-4708 KYKGEVFVKIEEDDF
+4708 KYKGEVFVKIEENDF

-4731 SNNVINSKSFQS
+4731 SSNVVNSKSLQS

-4758 NVTDATAT
+4758 NVTDATAN
-4766 QYVDYGLYSQSF
+4766 QYIDYGLYSQPF
-4778 MMSYLPDVSG
+4778 MMSYLPDISG
-4788 DLNIPRVKSREQRLS
+4788 DLNIPRIKSREQRLS

-4887 ILTISE
+4887 VLTISE
-4893 SSVQEKE
+4893 SSVQDKE

-4908 PQTIFDVIR
+4908 PQTMFDVIR

-4964 DNLLAQHITKID
+4964 DNLLAQHITNID

-4983 GQTIQNFIYSNIGV
+4983 GQTIQDFIYNNLGTS
-4997 FGFQNNAYNEAL
+4997 GFQNNAFNEAL
-5009 KLMKNGYT
+5009 KLMENGYT

-5027 VSDYVFTMPSTQ
+5027 RSDYVFTMPSTK
-5039 RFNKESPESKAIRLQ
+5039 RFSEARKLEELQ
-5054 EEIELANRFNKPIT
+5054 KEIELANRFNIPIT

-5075 VLVEKPRVEETKLT
+5075 VLVEKPRVEETKIS
-5089 VEIINSKYTRA
+5089 VEITNSKYTRA

-5190 PRFANDKAKLPTRF
+5190 PGFANDKAKLPTRF

-5221 LNFTKTGLISK
+5221 LNSTKTGLISK
-5232 SVLSQQDDIQSKI
+5232 SVVSQQDEIQSKI

-5352 YQLLKA
+5352 YQLIKA

-5419 KERFKTIQQPETQT
+5419 KERFKTVQQPETQT
-5433 KIKYSNEELKQNSN
+5433 EINIYDGTGENAELSNFAIRPFKAKEPEQEGDTVSFNSVEQAFQYFKTFFANEKSPEERLEVYKIADDILKTTNGGELRTLGKSIPSFDSKVWDENSSGYMKALMLESFIQNPDALQKLLATGNTTLTHKYKGAEQ
-5447 IENDAIKFTRKDS
+5447 
-5460 QTDKG
+5460 DKG
-5465 YFEEFSNFTPSNVEI
+5465 RFS
-5480 IDNMGLKY
+5480 
-5488 KTVEH
+5488 
-5493 YYQSQKTLNKLERE
+5493 
-5507 KFTDKSMTANQAKKL
+5507 
-5522 GNNKDELTLRSDWET
+5522 
-5537 IKYDVMREGLRQK
+5537 
-5550 FQDKSFMDLLKST
+5550 
-5563 GNKQI
+5563 
-5568 IEWTWW
+5568 
-5574 GDKIWGMS
+5574 
-5582 DKDSKGANAL
+5582 
-5592 GKLLME
+5592 KLLMEVRDE

-5605 NEFDKGSGFENE
+5605 NEFDKGSGFNKECN
-5617 DNCKTRK
+5617 TRK

>member
-11 KGIPTYISPTAR
+11 KGLPKYISPTIK
-23 QNLAARVGNEP
+23 QNFATRVGNEP
-34 IPVNIGTT
+34 IPVNIGSA
-42 MTGNLPK
+42 MTGNLPT

-61 LELGAKTPEQYQ
+61 LGLGAKTPEQYQ

-79 WDAFKNGLT
+79 WDAFKNGLM
-88 QFGSEAILG
+88 QFGAEAILG
-97 TLKSA
+97 TVKSA
-102 ATLLDLPQYVN
+102 ATLLDLPQYAN

-135 GVRERNPVF
+135 GIRERNPVF
-144 GTEEVELANPKFW
+144 GTEEVELGNPKFW

-187 IIGANKA
+187 IMGANKA
-194 GGIAGKV
+194 GGMAGKV
-201 ANHIIKNRDTYKGV
+201 ANHILNNKDTYKGV

-226 SLEAEQTLK
+226 SLEAEGTLK
-235 ESYEKY
+235 ESYQKY

-248 EQAKELA
+248 EQAKQMA
-255 GKDARNTYVANL
+255 GEDARNTYVANL
-267 PLVLLDAVQYSSLYK
+267 PLVLLDAVQYTSLYK

-295 RALENTTS
+295 RALANTTS

-308 AARGVYKAGKALSG
+308 AARGVYKAGKAVSG
-322 PAIEAGEELLQF
+322 VAMESGEELLQF
-334 GIQKEASKTDSATNT
+334 GIQKEASKTDSATST
-349 LLEAISNLPNYVSD
+349 LLDAISNLPNYVSD

-383 SYAQRKLFKQDAEID
+383 SYAQRKLFKKDAEID
-398 DDLRAGK
+398 NDLEAGK
-405 IAGAHYKSL
+405 IAGAHYKSM

-421 NEDRIKLEKL
+421 NEDRVKLEKL
-431 QNQGKQDQFIS
+431 TNEGRANQHIPKANN
-442 KVDTFLDAAKSD
+442 FLEAARFD
-454 TDNFKPDDIEELE
+454 TDSFTPEDIKTLEDLKSNFDTKTL
-467 LVRKNYNEK
+467 
-476 LADYI
+476 DYI
-481 NKGFSGDMLNKI
+481 NKGFKGEQLNKI
-493 VEEDIKATI
+493 VEEDMKSTI
-502 FSNLKD
+502 FTNLKD
-508 KLSITKPRSPQVTDR
+508 KLAVTKPNSPQVTDK
-523 ELRFK
+523 ELRLK

-563 TLLEEMQQE
+563 ELLKEMQQE
-572 PDFELAKLNRKI
+572 PDFNPEKLNRKI

-598 NIEIATVLANIA
+598 NIETATVLANIA

-625 DIAIDKLIES
+625 DIAIDKLLES
-635 YKDLSDYKKKFT
+635 YEDLSDYKEKYT
-647 NPDEYLNYLDKLSKE
+647 NPDEYLDYLDKLSKE
-662 SNDEDLNIVINSI
+662 ANDGDLNIVINSI

-685 EDKEVNPIL
+685 EGKEVNPIL
-694 EQKIA
+694 EQKIT

-705 FNKEKITADINA
+705 FNKQKITADVNA
-717 PYDSLISTPIVSTQS
+717 PYDSLISTPIISTQS
-732 NIYLTNNKEIKPG
+732 SISLTNNKEIKPG
-745 LFLQTKDSKKDIG
+745 LFLQTKDTKKDIG

-815 NTGEIIIPKTLEDKI
+815 STGEIIIPNTLEDKI

-845 AKIEDSRKKALITS
+845 AKIEDSRKKALIDS
-859 DMMVRDAEKLYAIE
+859 DMMVMDAEKLYAIDK
-873 QEKPIDKDFGL
+873 QDQPIDKDFGL

-901 KLLIE
+901 KLLVE

-939 NILQDDPNYDLYDD
+939 NVLQDDPNYDLYDD
-953 TINYVSFKRMLFP
+953 TISYVSFKRMLFP
-966 TKSEIS
+966 TKSEID

-998 KSAIDT
+998 QSAIDT
-1004 LLLFNSKPND
+1004 LQFFNSRPND
-1014 AVLIDL
+1014 AVLEDL
-1020 INKSELDN
+1020 RIKNELDN
-1028 TSIYNFEEL
+1028 ASIYDFEEL

-1045 TSNDKTAFQ
+1045 KSNDKTASQ

-1060 NHIPNLILPANINTL
+1060 NYVPNLVLPANITAL
-1075 LTKYDVFTIDD
+1075 LKDYDVFTIDD
-1086 GKNIPITLENGNSM
+1086 GKNIPITLDNGNTM

-1106 GVLFLINKTTKKL
+1106 GVLFLIKKDTKKL

-1154 KRIKDDGSEVNDVT
+1154 KRIKADGSEVNDVT
-1168 LISLYTYDDVID
+1168 LISLYTYDDVND

-1202 DETEKALN
+1202 NETEKALN

-1223 KEGKTAVKDLVSIIS
+1223 KEGKTTVKDLVSIIS
-1238 GALNRIKYPPKFS
+1238 GALSRIKYPPKFS
-1251 KEISDNQKIKS
+1251 KEISDNEKIKS
-1262 YIKDFNDIINN
+1262 YIKEFNDIITN

-1287 KDLNNDKSINITRGS
+1287 KDLNNDKPINITRGS

-1310 APLVTP
+1310 APLVIP

-1321 IKTTLSKLN
+1321 VKAALSKLN
-1330 AKEFIISDDSK
+1330 TKEFTISDDSK

-1362 FKGDNKAANRGTIID
+1362 FKGDSKAANRGTIID
-1377 EMLRAFIIDN
+1377 EMLRAFIIDS
-1387 NVDIDSIYANH
+1387 NVDIDSMYANH
-1398 RLKNETDEFTPEF
+1398 RLKNETEEFTPEF

-1419 KQVKNVTEEKGL
+1419 KQVKDITEEKGL

-1459 RDNNIYIIDLKTS
+1459 RNNNIYIIDLKTS
-1472 TQDRTDAKGKFY
+1472 TQDRTDATGKFY
-1484 AGYKKSDSIQQ
+1484 AGYKKSDSNQQ

-1506 GLTVKNITL
+1506 GLTVMNITL
-1515 FPIQTTLNTSTK
+1515 FPIQTTLNKSTK
-1527 KYTKARPN
+1527 KYTKAQVNARVVNNQLDISINEYNDFIDKGIVIENRLNIIANKVKNNEVLSPEE
-1535 VTAVT
+1535 TAMYSAKTSEINNILVELK
-1540 NDIEKQ
+1540 NKIDDI
-1546 KADVERRRLEEL
+1546 ERRRKEEL
-1558 SRIAN
+1558 
-1563 KYFPNTKFTNILYHG
+1563 
-1578 TRGQE
+1578 
-1583 RFEQFDENKIGEL
+1583 D
-1596 DSGYF
+1596 
-1601 GKGIYLTPNKSVAE
+1601 
-1615 GYAKPYNGIILYT
+1615 
-1628 VVNLQNPLRTDANQA
+1628 TD
-1643 NSGITLDNNDG
+1643 
-1654 AIVTL
+1654 
-1659 GEDLLGLSEKPVNPN
+1659 K
-1674 EVVEVVL
+1674 
-1681 KKADQIQILSEE
+1681 ILSELKQIVPE
-1693 ESRQVDEINAK
+1693 TLFENIETDGQLENILIFIKEQLGKQNPEAAALAIKLLNAKKYSNQINAK
-1704 YDAELDALEQSKPSK
+1704 YDAELAALEQPELTQ
-1719 EVKYTML
+1719 EVRYTMS
-1726 AEIDRNIFPIDA
+1726 AKINREIFPEEA

-1748 RVDNNDIDV
+1748 RIDNNDIDV
-1757 NDYILTN
+1757 NDYIITN

-1777 TENRTPGIINPDNTV
+1777 TERRTPGIINADNTV

-1821 NTVSKVK
+1821 NAVSKIK

-1838 QIIYMDNAAY
+1838 QIIYMDNAVY

-1884 NQITVLNEDVL
+1884 NQVTVLNEDIL
-1895 KSIKLADVDTY
+1895 KSINLADVDTY
-1906 VQNAINTGSVK
+1906 VQNAINTGSVQ
-1917 SVIKKLR
+1917 SVIKRLR

-1948 FDYLLDANYIE
+1948 FDYLLDANGIA

-1969 RDAVNNFSKTIKE
+1969 RDAVNNFSKTVKE

-2007 ALNNL
+2007 ALKNL
-2012 VKRFNSIKSTY
+2012 VKRFNNIKSTY
-2023 TKKYKTYTLNPIPEK
+2023 TNKYKTYTLNPIPEK
-2038 EKEPEQPQESQE
+2038 EKEPEQPQEPQE

-2063 FEGVPLQEGQAY
+2063 FEGIPLQEGQAY
-2075 QSANPSKNK
+2075 QSANPSKNE
-2084 LISADEWRND
+2084 LNSANEWRND

-2130 VEGTTV
+2130 VEGITV
-2136 YKVISFVEKN
+2136 YKVISFVEKG
-2146 NKKIPLGLVDTL
+2146 NKKVPLGLVDTL
-2158 PNVLKKKKGKYDPK
+2158 PNVLKKKQGKYDPK

-2185 AEGKLFPN
+2185 TEGKLLPN

-2208 TNKHDQRTQLNQ
+2208 TNKHDQSTRLNQ
-2220 FKNIDYNIVKVK
+2220 FTKIDYNIVKVK
-2232 NGSLTKHYNDGQTT
+2232 NGSLAKHYNDGQTR
-2246 IPTSSIINYNKVLD
+2246 IPSSSIINYNKILD
-2260 DSKKN
+2260 ESKKKPN
-2265 PRSSFYYMVFPV
+2265 SSFYYMVFPV

-2284 HMINSEEFMMSDN
+2284 HMINSEEFMMSDI
-2297 DIERLFSIKDYNQ
+2297 DIEGLFSIKDYNQ

-2319 LTTDVKNFIIANET
+2319 LFNDVKNFIIANKDI
-2333 NVGTEDFIKK
+2333 VGTEDIIKK
-2343 ALTFFSKNDKGLP
+2343 ALMFFSKNDKDLP

-2363 NINNFEPSDFQD
+2363 NIINFEPSDFQD
-2375 IYVNIGIHGFMNTN
+2375 IYVNIGVNGFMNTN

-2397 TEGDIKINV
+2397 TEGDTKVTV

-2454 RFYET
+2454 RFYEN
-2459 LIKDGNDYLWGY
+2459 LIKEGNDYLWGY

-2512 VKNYYKS
+2512 IKNYYKS

-2525 TDEQLSDPEFAEEL
+2525 TEEQLNDVDFAEEL

-2553 QGNKSILSW
+2553 QGNKSLLDW

-2584 QRDKQKLDKFFR
+2584 QRDKQKLDKFFK
-2596 SISSGKFTKNSAELI
+2596 SISSGTFTKNSAELI

-2616 SKAISLSTFNGTEKA
+2616 SKATSLSTFNGTEKA

-2664 SVLTSITGESTLT
+2664 SVLTSITNESTLT
-2677 ALIKKINKNNSI
+2677 ALIKKINKNGSI

-2710 INNNGI
+2710 IDNNGV

-2746 IINDANLNEIVYDY
+2746 IINDASLNEIVYDY

-2809 LSLINTGATDMF
+2809 LSLINTGATDIF

-2843 GSVDVEHLKFRM
+2843 GSVDEDHLKFRM

-2864 FYKHLYEDCEELFL
+2864 FYENLYKDCEEVFT

-2896 ADFYNTYVRQVGMF
+2896 ADFFNTYVRQAGMF

-3003 TAPLNYY
+3003 TTPLNYY
-3010 QNISKVPNEDL
+3010 QNISKVPIEDL

-3041 NNFDKLSE
+3041 NNFDKLAE
-3049 ISKDLNKRDNKILL
+3049 ISKDLNKRDNKNLL
-3063 SVLAKKLPN
+3063 SVLARKLPN

-3105 KDVTKIGRET
+3105 KDVTKRGRET

-3155 DVDLTITK
+3155 DGGITTTK
-3163 NEVQNY
+3163 NEVQDY
-3169 SSKDLMLEILNN
+3169 SSKDLILEILNN

-3229 NGGDTFKNYNN
+3229 KGGDSFKNYET

-3247 FPELENIL
+3247 FPELESIL

-3271 DLLQEEKYSNI
+3271 DLLQGEKYSNI

-3294 LELKNSLIEEEIL
+3294 LELKNTLIEEEVL
-3307 NPDNTWQIDLIRE
+3307 NPDNTWEIDLIRE
-3320 PKLKDLNNLDLQLQT
+3320 PKLKELNNLDLQLQT

-3350 LIGDPAYYKSL
+3350 LVGDPAYYKSL
-3361 EDLVKRAKQIISPA
+3361 EDLVKRAKQIVSPS
-3375 SVINVDATFKKKTSN
+3375 SVINIDATFKKKTSN

-3396 IITVDRDMR
+3396 IITVDKDMK

-3411 VERDSI
+3411 IEEDSI
-3417 NQPEL
+3417 NQPDL
-3422 AKLNKEIGNG
+3422 AKLNKEIGKS
-3432 YKNVNLTDG
+3432 YKNVNKTDG
-3441 QSITD
+3441 QSRID

-3459 WTDELQEYMDDS
+3459 WTDELQEYMDES

-3482 EKAGLQI
+3482 EKAGLQM
-3489 KEGETKEQY
+3489 KEGETKAQY

-3506 DFKVIKPYYF
+3506 DSRVIKPFYF

-3558 TINGVENVM
+3558 TINGVENIM
-3567 YNPYYYKLLT
+3567 YNPQYYDDLT
-3577 EVFGYTIEQETLR
+3577 KVFGYTIEQEVL
-3590 EIVENGVKKNIV
+3590 EKVVENGVTKTRVKIP
-3602 INNHKV
+3602 HKV
-3608 TYNAKNR
+3608 TYDARNR
-3615 KADIVSFES
+3615 KADIISYES

-3657 YNNDVTLGTQIR
+3657 FNKDNTLGTQIR

-3694 LVIQEE
+3694 LVVQEE

-3717 KMVQKGGKRDA
+3717 KMVQKDGKRDA

-3738 INSRN
+3738 INSRS

-3804 ASSIGFEK
+3804 ASSVGFK
-3812 QPQII
+3812 RQPQIV
-3817 FNNPAN
+3817 FNNSAN

-3851 LIPKSRM
+3851 LIPESRM
-3858 SEIETKYPGILDGVV
+3858 SEIEAKYPGILDGVV

-3924 NTPLTLDQYAFNKLE
+3924 NTPLSRDQYAFNKLE

-3958 YSFKVLKRV
+3958 YSFKELKKR

-3978 IGYNNVVA
+3978 IGYKNVVA
-3986 KMKELDAKLF
+3986 KMEELDTKLF
-3996 EAMNKELNDTDFN
+3996 EAMDKELNDNTEFN
-4009 DEYKDYVA
+4009 DEYTDYVA
-4017 QIESDNKKLQI
+4017 QIESDNKKLHI

-4079 EEFFTKLEEFR
+4079 EQFFAKLKEFR
-4090 NLNKKAKQEA
+4090 NLDKKDKQEA
-4100 VITKKK
+4100 VITKKR

-4136 SAVVEKYK
+4136 AAVVEKYD

-4152 LEKSEDN
+4152 LEILEDG
-4159 KKIWSIVKY
+4159 KKNWEIVKY
-4168 NNKELKQNI
+4168 NNKQLKTDI
-4177 TDLKDLDEV
+4177 TDLNDLDDI
-4186 QKNIGTGMIVAA
+4186 QKNIGTGMVVAA

-4242 SYSKKYDTL
+4242 SYSKKYDGL
-4251 DILHTMESNNN
+4251 DILHTMKSNNN
-4262 YNITNDRLDY
+4262 YNITNDKLDF

-4281 VDINGNVTINEDI
+4281 VDVNGNVTINQDL

-4302 IVINGSVFPEGKR
+4302 IVINGSILSEGKR

-4356 YKQKLA
+4356 YKKKLA

-4367 ELSYIMNDPKLFAN
+4367 QLSYIMNDSKLFAN

-4390 LEQML
+4390 LKQML

-4431 NYIDEFNNPNR
+4431 NYMDEFNNPNR

-4452 KVTRVTNAVNHLRD
+4452 KVTRITNAINHLRD
-4466 FKKAYPNNIFL
+4466 FKKAYPDNIFL
-4477 KQLNIDTVSNKIFF
+4477 KQLNIDTVSNKMFF

-4508 FQKLLDSNEYIIVT
+4508 FQRLLDSNEYITVT

-4527 KEVKIN
+4527 KEVKMN

-4588 EGIMNSIHV
+4588 EGIMKSIHV
-4597 EFLLNNPDMIKR
+4597 EFLLNNPDMIKE
-4609 DTFGIERTYQ
+4609 DTIGIERTYQ

-4626 DYIEFLKLQ
+4626 DYIEFSKLQ
-4635 SLDDKE
+4635 SLNDEE
-4641 YLEKIPS
+4641 YFKKISS
-4648 IVGNSFLEQMFSLGV
+4648 IGYNSFLEQIFNLGV

-4670 TYQNPFNEGSN
+4670 TYQNPFNEAFN
-4681 KNKLNPQSVLTLM
+4681 KNKLNSQSVLTLM
-4694 KDFTVEPMKFYTVF
+4694 KDPTVVDMEFYTSF
-4708 KYKGEVFVKIEEDDF
+4708 KYNGKVFVKIEEDNF
-4723 SVKYMIAK
+4723 SVKYIIANN
-4731 SNNVINSKSFQS
+4731 SNVVNSKSLQL
-4743 RLTEKIQGLRNIKAI
+4743 RLTEKIQGLRQPIPKKDEKGNFIKNEKGEIVYYKYVNI
-4758 NVTDATAT
+4758 TDATAT
-4766 QYVDYGLYSQSF
+4766 QYIDYGLYSQPF
-4778 MMSYLPDVSG
+4778 MMSYLPDISG
-4788 DLNIPRVKSREQRLS
+4788 DLNIPRIKSREQRLS

-4875 KNLEVDFHYFDD
+4875 KNLEVDFYYFDD
-4887 ILTISE
+4887 VLTISE
-4893 SSVQEKE
+4893 SSVQDKE

-4908 PQTIFDVIR
+4908 PQTMFDVIR
-4917 KLNETIGSNLDNL
+4917 KLNEAIGSNLDNL

-4964 DNLLAQHITKID
+4964 DNLLAQHITKMD
-4976 STAVRQP
+4976 YTAVRKP
-4983 GQTIQNFIYSNIGV
+4983 GQTIQNFIFSNIGIPD
-4997 FGFQNNAYNEAL
+4997 FQNNAYNEAL

-5017 VLTGSKELIK
+5017 VLTGSKELIRL
-5027 VSDYVFTMPSTQ
+5027 SNYVFTMPSTK
-5039 RFNKESPESKAIRLQ
+5039 RFNQESPESKAIKLQ

-5075 VLVEKPRVEETKLT
+5075 VLVEKPRVEETKIS
-5089 VEIINSKYTRA
+5089 VEITNSKYTRA
-5100 DVMNNPDT
+5100 DVINNPDI

-5115 TYSMSE
+5115 TYSMRE
-5121 FPDRVGGG
+5121 FANTVGGG

-5190 PRFANDKAKLPTRF
+5190 PGFANDKAKLPTRF

-5221 LNFTKTGLISK
+5221 LNSTKTGLISK
-5232 SVLSQQDDIQSKI
+5232 SVVSQQSETQNKITVKDRIDILEDELKELENLKKDILSSTPEIVIATNLPKI
-5245 DFQVE
+5245 TPDSATKE
-5250 TSGNTIGEMYR
+5250 TGGKIGVIQDI
-5261 NRTIKN
+5261 N
-5267 ASADA
+5267 
-5272 TIAIAVNFETPGE
+5272 
-5285 KLTKSS
+5285 
-5291 VVNQGKKY
+5291 
-5299 IPIDA
+5299 
-5304 KVLEVTESR
+5304 
-5313 VNKVVDM
+5313 
-5320 LNSVNAKTLNIAGNG
+5320 
-5335 IYTMKGLYT
+5335 
-5344 QEQLDEFS
+5344 
-5352 YQLLKA
+5352 
-5358 ITESPNLKNKIVSI
+5358 PNLISKDGVSVE
-5372 RSGGQTGF
+5372 RAA
-5380 DEAGA
+5380 E
-5385 KAGIRLGIPTTVLAP
+5385 
-5400 KGWSFRNIDSMD
+5400 NI
-5412 ISNEKMF
+5412 
-5419 KERFKTIQQPETQT
+5419 
-5433 KIKYSNEELKQNSN
+5433 
-5447 IENDAIKFTRKDS
+5447 NDN
-5460 QTDKG
+5460 
-5465 YFEEFSNFTPSNVEI
+5465 YFYE
-5480 IDNMGLKY
+5480 
-5488 KTVEH
+5488 
-5493 YYQSQKTLNKLERE
+5493 
-5507 KFTDKSMTANQAKKL
+5507 
-5522 GNNKDELTLRSDWET
+5522 
-5537 IKYDVMREGLRQK
+5537 
-5550 FQDKSFMDLLKST
+5550 
-5563 GNKQI
+5563 
-5568 IEWTWW
+5568 
-5574 GDKIWGMS
+5574 
-5582 DKDSKGANAL
+5582 
-5592 GKLLME
+5592 
-5598 LRGTTDT
+5598 
-5605 NEFDKGSGFENE
+5605 GSGFPEMDIQDIRNYIINILQIGVKNFVNSYTNQNKIDSIKNE
-5617 DNCKTRK
+5617 IAELKRNKTGQLDLFDNYDEGSGFGDKDNCKKRK